1 MTEDEWKQ
9 IYGGRWSQVR
19 ADDEG
24 NRYDNG
30 WNPDSSLTY
39 EEEQKQQQEQQRQAE
54 EKKKKEE
61 EEKKK
66 NDWLGNGLKWLGD
79 TAKGVG
85 AGVQQAAGKLG
96 SAVLDTGETIVG
108 GANQLLSPEDDRDAL
123 KDKVER
129 NKGIHDFFEGGRSW
143 IRDQKDIAGKN
154 IEDTTK
160 AKEAGDKIGQGKADA
175 RDWATAVGD
184 AIDAGS
190 TLTGFINP
198 TRLAVDG
205 TELTGKALAGQ
216 IAKEVAAQGGANA
229 AQGFLQE
236 YGKTGDVDKALQKAG
251 EQAATGAIFQGGLE
265 GLGYG
270 IGKLRGKVGDE
281 VNTKNVD
288 DAVETPT
295 NAKTNEDGLDINSD
309 TKASQVGSGELTD
322 GVTTQPE
329 SRYAGLSTEE
339 LNKAS
344 ALDPQ
349 NKEINAELYRRQSE
363 ELKAQREA
371 ESLNRERNPLDDI
384 NDEVNGPKSPE
395 EIARLNEDL
404 KPGETPKGL
413 TEQEKMAYE
422 SDPQFREQVD
432 KKLAEARSDA
442 LRSTEARKDFENN
455 GLPNDSKTA
464 QEYLDNIDNGKTDG
478 LPDHVFREREGVESI
493 GQILGDEQMPKDVR
507 NAAVQAADLG
517 HEIDV
522 KLENLMN
529 DNTYNQAH
537 AQMDAAYKERLAA
550 VNDMPGPRQEIER
563 QRLDEQYTKD
573 LQELEETRARDL
585 PQVQQLNEMKR
596 RVEERAQEIVGDA
609 NELIRS
615 DPKTFRQ
622 VDETKLAEHRQLAE
636 QNLADA
642 NKYDGKTTYA
652 LQEVSKAQT
661 PEELKIA
668 LERNGETLQ
677 KELANQ
683 LNIKDIEHAKESI
696 SKISDTQMA
705 LARMTSPSVMFDKGG
720 LNTEHAGL
728 FSEVV
733 NGTGRAAVANEEVAK
748 RLGDVQKTLGKDAH
762 NREVLDNLIDYW
774 QGKRQDFNVPGHEA
788 AAKEV
793 RQMLDEVKP
802 WLKEN
807 GHGTIED
814 FYFPHMRENDPKGLA
829 NLFDENQLAK
839 GELGIG
845 SLKSRKKGD
854 EEYSR
859 DVWKVLGTYFDGIN
873 RAKYIEPPLRKIE
886 SVSTQLKL
894 ASTEHKNFEAYA
906 GFLDN
911 YINQIKGKNQS
922 NIEKAFDAQFGHNAF
937 KKSTGA
943 IRAVNA
949 MATLG
954 LSPVTALRQMTQEIA
969 TVANLN
975 PKWAGVGM
983 VNGARMLASKE
994 GRKELKLSG
1003 VLDEGTGLKDLKG
1016 LTQSKAGKAF
1026 DKVSDGLMSMV
1037 STMDNI
1043 MRAQAYAGAKA
1054 KGLKLNGT
1062 KWERWANEAGLT
1074 GQAAQDFVQ
1083 KKAMEYGT
1091 KATVDTQFITSKV
1104 DAPAAFNGP
1113 GMRTLTQLATFDGKQ
1128 AGFLIRMGLKPIKDV
1143 KNGNYRLAA
1152 NDMGKLIAMGAT
1164 AWGVQATLGQFIGM
1178 KETDHIPFYDQAQAW
1193 FNIEGKSDKERKN
1206 EEKNKVRRS
1215 PFVTMLFGDGG
1226 KNPGLVG
1233 ALSKQ
1238 DKGEGLK
1245 EFWDKN
1251 WQLIVPAGT
1260 QAKRTTE
1267 GIKSVEEGV
1276 VKNDKGNTRFIQN
1289 QDQGNALKAAIL
1301 GKYTTE
1307 NGQKWIKEGSFSAL
1321 KDAQQQ
1327 KIESL
1332 ESSKAREQATEY
1344 FQRTNKI
1351 PKRQDAFNE
1360 AKQALQEGN
1369 RNRAQSIISEY
1380 NSRVKG
1386 AYDGF
1391 ELTSEQRKAASQ
1403 REIQLNRVVKSSKQ
1417 KHKQKSGW

>member
-39 EEEQKQQQEQQRQAE
+39 EEEQKQQQEQKRQEE

-85 AGVQQAAGKLG
+85 AGIQQGAGKLA
-96 SAVLDTGETIVG
+96 SAVVDTGEAAALASNQIVNAFDQDTNAKAG
-108 GANQLLSPEDDRDAL
+108 KAIMDSAEGAR
-123 KDKVER
+123 K
-129 NKGIHDFFEGGRSW
+129 W
-143 IRDQKDIAGKN
+143 IRDQKDITGKN

-160 AKEAGDKIGQGKADA
+160 AKEAGDRIGQGKGDA
-175 RDWATAVGD
+175 RDWATITGD
-184 AIDAGS
+184 ALDAAS
-190 TLTGFINP
+190 TATGFINP

-205 TELTGKALAGQ
+205 AELTGKALAGQ

-236 YGKTGDVDKALQKAG
+236 YGKTGDVNKSLQKAG

-270 IGKLRGKVGDE
+270 IGKLRGKGAEDA
-281 VNTKNVD
+281 NLRNAD
-288 DAVETPT
+288 DTVEAPT
-295 NAKTNEDGLDINSD
+295 NAKTSEDGLDINSD
-309 TKASQVGSGELTD
+309 AKAAENASHELTD
-322 GVTTQPE
+322 TIPEQPT
-329 SRYAGLSTEE
+329 SRYASLSTEE

-349 NKEINAELYRRQSE
+349 NKEINAELYRRQAE

-371 ESLNRERNPLDDI
+371 ESLNRERNPLDDMV
-384 NDEVNGPKSPE
+384 DEPKSPE
-395 EIARLNEDL
+395 EIAKLNQDL

-422 SDPQFREQVD
+422 ADPEFRKQVD
-432 KKLAEARSDA
+432 EKLAQ
-442 LRSTEARKDFENN
+442 ARKDFENN
-455 GLPNDSKTA
+455 GLPNDSKGA
-464 QEYLDNIDNGKTDG
+464 EEYLKRLDEGATDL
-478 LPDHVFREREGVESI
+478 LPDNFYKVRHDVESI
-493 GQILGDEQMPKDVR
+493 GQILGDEQMPKEVR
-507 NAAVQAADLG
+507 NAAVQAADMG
-517 HEIDV
+517 REIDA

-585 PQVQQLNEMKR
+585 PQVQELNAMKQ
-596 RVEERAQEIVGDA
+596 RVDERAQEIVADT
-609 NELIRS
+609 NELIHS

-622 VDETKLAEHRQLAE
+622 VDEAKLAEHRQLAE
-636 QNLADA
+636 QNLAEA
-642 NKYDGKTTYA
+642 KKYDGKTTYA
-652 LQEVSKAQT
+652 LQEVSKAQN

-668 LERNGETLQ
+668 LERNGETLE
-677 KELANQ
+677 KELANT
-683 LNIKDIEHAKESI
+683 LNVKDIEHAKESI

-705 LARMTSPSVMFDKGG
+705 LARVTSPSVLFDKGG
-720 LNTEHAGL
+720 LNTESAGL
-728 FSEVV
+728 FSELV
-733 NGTGRAAVANEEVAK
+733 NGAGRAAVEGEEIAK
-748 RLGDVQKTLGKDAH
+748 RLGNIKKALGSDGKKP
-762 NREVLDNLIDYW
+762 EVLDNIVDYLE
-774 QGKRQDFNVPGHEA
+774 GKVEHLNVPGHEQ
-788 AAKEV
+788 AAKEI
-793 RQMLDEVKP
+793 RGMLDEVKP

-807 GHGTIED
+807 GYGTVSE
-814 FYFPHMRENDPKGLA
+814 FYFPHMRDNDPKGLA

-845 SLKSRKKGD
+845 SLKSRKKGG
-854 EEYSR
+854 EEYSK
-859 DVWKVLGTYFDGIN
+859 DVWNVLSTYFDGIN
-873 RAKYIEPPLRKIE
+873 RAKNIEPSLRKIE

-894 ASTEHKNFEAYA
+894 ASAEHKNFEAYA

-922 NIEKAFDAQFGHNAF
+922 NIEKAFDSQFGHNAF

-954 LSPVTALRQMTQEIA
+954 LSPLTALRQMTQEIA
-969 TVANLN
+969 TVGNLN

-1054 KGLKLNGT
+1054 KGLKLNGA

-1178 KETDHIPFYDQAQAW
+1178 KETDHIPFYDQIQAW
-1193 FNIEGKSDKERKN
+1193 TNIEGKDEKGFERDQ
-1206 EEKNKVRRS
+1206 KNKFRRS
-1215 PFVTMLFGDGG
+1215 PAMTLLFGDGN
-1226 KNPGLVG
+1226 KNPGLIG
-1233 ALSKQ
+1233 ALAKK
-1238 DKGEGLK
+1238 DKGEGVK

-1276 VKNDKGNTRFIQN
+1276 VKNDKGNTRFVQN

-1307 NGQKWIKEGSFSAL
+1307 NGQKWLKEGSFSAV
-1321 KDAQQQ
+1321 KESQQQ

-1332 ESSKAREQATEY
+1332 DSSKAREQATEY

-1351 PKRQDAFNE
+1351 PSRKQAYDN

-1369 RNRAQSIISEY
+1369 RNRAQSIINEY
-1380 NSRVKG
+1380 NSKVKG

-1391 ELTSEQRKAASQ
+1391 ELTSEQRKATAQ

>member
-19 ADDEG
+19 ADEEG

-39 EEEQKQQQEQQRQAE
+39 EEEQKQQQEQKRQEE

-85 AGVQQAAGKLG
+85 AGIQQGAGKLA
-96 SAVLDTGETIVG
+96 SAVVDTGE
-108 GANQLLSPEDDRDAL
+108 AAALASNQLVNAFDQDTNAKAGKAIMDSA
-123 KDKVER
+123 
-129 NKGIHDFFEGGRSW
+129 EGARKW
-143 IRDQKDIAGKN
+143 IRDQKDITGKN

-160 AKEAGDKIGQGKADA
+160 AKEAGDRIGQGKGDA
-175 RDWATAVGD
+175 RDWATITGD
-184 AIDAGS
+184 ALDAAS
-190 TLTGFINP
+190 TATGFLNP
-198 TRLAVDG
+198 TRMAVDG
-205 TELTGKALAGQ
+205 AELTGKALAGQ

-236 YGKTGDVDKALQKAG
+236 YGKTGDINKAWQKAG
-251 EQAATGAIFQGGLE
+251 EQAATGAIFQGSLE

-270 IGKLRGKVGDE
+270 IGKLRGKGIDDA
-281 VNTKNVD
+281 NLRNAD
-288 DAVETPT
+288 DAVEAPT
-295 NAKTNEDGLDINSD
+295 SAKTSEDGLDINSD
-309 TKASQVGSGELTD
+309 TKAAENASHELTSD
-322 GVTTQPE
+322 VSTQPT
-329 SRYAGLSTEE
+329 SKYAELSNEE

-432 KKLAEARSDA
+432 AKLA
-442 LRSTEARKDFENN
+442 EARKDFENN
-455 GLPNDSKTA
+455 GLPNDSKGA
-464 QEYLDNIDNGKTDG
+464 EEYLKRLDEGATDI
-478 LPDHVFREREGVESI
+478 LPDTFYKVRHDNVESI
-493 GQILGDEQMPKDVR
+493 GQILGDEQMPKEVR

-522 KLENLMN
+522 KLESLMN

-585 PQVQQLNEMKR
+585 PQVQQLNEMKQ

-615 DPKTFRQ
+615 DPKTFREIDQ
-622 VDETKLAEHRQLAE
+622 DKLAEHRQLAE

-652 LQEVSKAQT
+652 LQEVSKAQN

-677 KELANQ
+677 KELANT
-683 LNIKDIEHAKESI
+683 LNVKDIEHAKESI

-705 LARMTSPSVMFDKGG
+705 LARITSPSVLFDKGG
-720 LNTEHAGL
+720 LNTESAGL
-728 FSEVV
+728 FSELV
-733 NGTGRAAVANEEVAK
+733 NGTGRAAVEGEQIANRLSGIQKALGSDAKKPEVMDNIVDYLEGK
-748 RLGDVQKTLGKDAH
+748 VETL
-762 NREVLDNLIDYW
+762 
-774 QGKRQDFNVPGHEA
+774 NVPGHEA
-788 AAKEV
+788 AAKEI
-793 RQMLDEVKP
+793 RTMLDEVKP

-807 GHGTIED
+807 GYGTIND
-814 FYFPHMRENDPKGLA
+814 FYFPRMRENDPKGLA

-845 SLKSRKKGD
+845 SLKSRKKGG
-854 EEYSR
+854 EEYSK
-859 DVWKVLGTYFDGIN
+859 DVWKVLGDYFNGIN
-873 RAKYIEPPLRKIE
+873 QAKNIEPSLRKIE

-894 ASTEHKNFEAYA
+894 ASAEHKNFEAYA

-922 NIEKAFDAQFGHNAF
+922 SIEKAFDAQFGHNAF

-954 LSPVTALRQMTQEIA
+954 LSPLTALRQMTQEIA
-969 TVANLN
+969 TVGNLN

-1054 KGLKLNGT
+1054 KGLKLNSA

-1143 KNGNYRLAA
+1143 KAGNYRLAA

-1178 KETDHIPFYDQAQAW
+1178 KETDHIPFYDQIQAW
-1193 FNIEGKSDKERKN
+1193 TNIEGKDEKGFERDQ
-1206 EEKNKVRRS
+1206 KNKFRRS
-1215 PFVTMLFGDGG
+1215 PAMTLLFGDGN
-1226 KNPGLVG
+1226 KNPGLLG
-1233 ALSKQ
+1233 ALAKK
-1238 DKGEGLK
+1238 DKGEGMK
-1245 EFWDKN
+1245 EFWEKN

-1276 VKNDKGNTRFIQN
+1276 VKNDKGNTRFTQN

-1307 NGQKWIKEGSFSAL
+1307 NGQKWLKEGSFSAV
-1321 KDAQQQ
+1321 KESQQS

-1332 ESSKAREQATEY
+1332 ESSKEREQATEY
-1344 FQRTNKI
+1344 FKRTNSI
-1351 PKRQDAFNE
+1351 PSRKQAYDN

-1380 NSRVKG
+1380 NSKVKG

-1391 ELTSEQRKAASQ
+1391 ELTGEQRKAAAQ

>member
-9 IYGGRWSQVR
+9 IYGGRWSAPR
-19 ADDEG
+19 KDEEG
-24 NRYDNG
+24 SYTDNG

-39 EEEQKQQQEQQRQAE
+39 EEEQKQQQEQKRQEE

-85 AGVQQAAGKLG
+85 AGIQQGAGKLA
-96 SAVLDTGETIVG
+96 SAVVDTGE
-108 GANQLLSPEDDRDAL
+108 AAALASNQLVNAFDQDTNAKAGKAIMDSAENAR
-123 KDKVER
+123 K
-129 NKGIHDFFEGGRSW
+129 W
-143 IRDQKDIAGKN
+143 IRDQKDITGKN

-160 AKEAGDKIGQGKADA
+160 AKEAGDRIGQGKGDA
-175 RDWATAVGD
+175 RDWATITGD
-184 AIDAGS
+184 ALDAAS
-190 TLTGFINP
+190 TATGFLNP

-205 TELTGKALAGQ
+205 AELTGKALAGQ

-236 YGKTGDVDKALQKAG
+236 YGKTGDINKAWQKAG

-270 IGKLRGKVGDE
+270 IGKLRGKGAEDANLRSE
-281 VNTKNVD
+281 S
-288 DAVETPT
+288 DAVEAPT
-295 NAKTNEDGLDINSD
+295 NAKTSEDGLDINSD
-309 TKASQVGSGELTD
+309 AKAAENASHELTSD
-322 GVTTQPE
+322 VPVQPE
-329 SRYAGLSTEE
+329 SRYAGLGNEE

-371 ESLNRERNPLDDI
+371 ESLSRERNPLDDM
-384 NDEVNGPKSPE
+384 VNEPKSPE
-395 EIARLNEDL
+395 EIAKLNQDL

-422 SDPQFREQVD
+422 ADPEFRKQVD
-432 KKLAEARSDA
+432 EKLAQ
-442 LRSTEARKDFENN
+442 ARKDFENN

-493 GQILGDEQMPKDVR
+493 GQILGDEQMPKEVR
-507 NAAVQAADLG
+507 NAAVQAADMG
-517 HEIDV
+517 REIDA

-529 DNTYNQAH
+529 DNTYNRAH

-585 PQVQQLNEMKR
+585 PQVQELNAMKQ
-596 RVEERAQEIVGDA
+596 RVDERAQEIVADT
-609 NELIRS
+609 NELIHS

-622 VDETKLAEHRQLAE
+622 VDEAKLAEHRQLAE
-636 QNLADA
+636 QNLAEA
-642 NKYDGKTTYA
+642 KKYDGKTTYA
-652 LQEVSKAQT
+652 LQEVSKAQN
-661 PEELKIA
+661 PDELKIA
-668 LERNGETLQ
+668 LERNGETLE
-677 KELANQ
+677 KELANT
-683 LNIKDIEHAKESI
+683 LNVKDIEHAKESI

-705 LARMTSPSVMFDKGG
+705 LARVTSPSVLFDKGG
-720 LNTEHAGL
+720 LNTESAGL
-728 FSEVV
+728 FSELV
-733 NGTGRAAVANEEVAK
+733 NGTGKAAVEGEEIAK
-748 RLGDVQKTLGKDAH
+748 RLGDIKKALGSDGKKP
-762 NREVLDNLIDYW
+762 EVLDNIVDYLE
-774 QGKRQDFNVPGHEA
+774 GKVEHLNVPGHEQ
-788 AAKEV
+788 AAKEI
-793 RQMLDEVKP
+793 RGMLDEVKP

-807 GHGTIED
+807 GYGTVSE
-814 FYFPHMRENDPKGLA
+814 FYFPHMRDNDPKGLA

-845 SLKSRKKGD
+845 SLKSRKKGG
-854 EEYSR
+854 EEYSK
-859 DVWKVLGTYFDGIN
+859 DVWNVLSTYFDGIN
-873 RAKYIEPPLRKIE
+873 RAKNIEPSLRKIE

-894 ASTEHKNFEAYA
+894 ASAEHKNFEAYA

-922 NIEKAFDAQFGHNAF
+922 NIEKAFDSQFGHNAF

-954 LSPVTALRQMTQEIA
+954 LSPLTALRQMTQEIA
-969 TVANLN
+969 TVGNLN

-1054 KGLKLNGT
+1054 KGLKLNGA

-1152 NDMGKLIAMGAT
+1152 NDMGKLVAMGAT

-1178 KETDHIPFYDQAQAW
+1178 KETDHIPFYDQIQAW
-1193 FNIEGKSDKERKN
+1193 TNIEGKDEKGFERDQ
-1206 EEKNKVRRS
+1206 KNKFRRS
-1215 PFVTMLFGDGG
+1215 PAMTLLFGDGA
-1226 KNPGLVG
+1226 KNPGLLG
-1233 ALSKQ
+1233 ALAKK
-1238 DKGEGLK
+1238 DKGEGVK

-1276 VKNDKGNTRFIQN
+1276 VKNDKGNTRFVQN

-1307 NGQKWIKEGSFSAL
+1307 NGQKWLKEGSFSAV
-1321 KDAQQQ
+1321 KESQQQ

-1332 ESSKAREQATEY
+1332 DSSKAREQATEY

-1351 PKRQDAFNE
+1351 PSRKEAYDN

-1369 RNRAQSIISEY
+1369 RNRAQSIINEY
-1380 NSRVKG
+1380 NSKVKG

-1391 ELTSEQRKAASQ
+1391 ELTSEQRKAAAQ

>member
-39 EEEQKQQQEQQRQAE
+39 EEEQKQQQEQKRQEE

-85 AGVQQAAGKLG
+85 AGIQQGAGKLA
-96 SAVLDTGETIVG
+96 SAVVDTGEAAALASNQIVNAFDQDTNAKAG
-108 GANQLLSPEDDRDAL
+108 KAIMDSAENAR
-123 KDKVER
+123 K
-129 NKGIHDFFEGGRSW
+129 W
-143 IRDQKDIAGKN
+143 IRDQKDITGKN

-160 AKEAGDKIGQGKADA
+160 AKEAGDRIGQGKGDA
-175 RDWATAVGD
+175 RDWATITGD
-184 AIDAGS
+184 ALDAAS
-190 TLTGFINP
+190 TATGFLNP

-205 TELTGKALAGQ
+205 AELTGKALAGQ

-236 YGKTGDVDKALQKAG
+236 YGKTGDVNKAWQKAG
-251 EQAATGAIFQGGLE
+251 EQAATGAIFQGSLE

-270 IGKLRGKVGDE
+270 IGKLRGKGVEDA
-281 VNTKNVD
+281 NLRNVD
-288 DAVETPT
+288 DTVEAPT
-295 NAKTNEDGLDINSD
+295 SAKTSEDGLDINSD
-309 TKASQVGSGELTD
+309 TKTAQTGSHELTEAS
-322 GVTTQPE
+322 TAQPE
-329 SRYAGLSTEE
+329 SRYAGLSNEE

-395 EIARLNEDL
+395 EIARLNQDL
-404 KPGETPKGL
+404 RPGETPKGL

-432 KKLAEARSDA
+432 KKLAEAR
-442 LRSTEARKDFENN
+442 KDFENN

-464 QEYLDNIDNGKTDG
+464 QEYLDNIDSGKTDG
-478 LPDHVFREREGVESI
+478 LPDHVFKEREGVESI
-493 GQILGDEQMPKDVR
+493 GQILGDDQMPKEVR
-507 NAAVQAADLG
+507 NAAVQAADMG
-517 HEIDV
+517 REIDA

-550 VNDMPGPRQEIER
+550 VNEMPGPRQEIER

-585 PQVQQLNEMKR
+585 PQVQELNAMKQ
-596 RVEERAQEIVGDA
+596 RVDERAQEIVADT
-609 NELIRS
+609 NELIHS

-622 VDETKLAEHRQLAE
+622 VDEAKLAEHRQLAE
-636 QNLADA
+636 QNLAEA
-642 NKYDGKTTYA
+642 KKYDGKTTYA
-652 LQEVSKAQT
+652 LQEVSKAQN
-661 PEELKIA
+661 PDELKIA
-668 LERNGETLQ
+668 LERNGETLE

-683 LNIKDIEHAKESI
+683 LGVDDFENIKKNVSQ
-696 SKISDTQMA
+696 ISDTQMA
-705 LARMTSPSVMFDKGG
+705 LARVTSPSVLFDKGG
-720 LNTEHAGL
+720 LNTESAGL
-728 FSEVV
+728 FSELV
-733 NGTGRAAVANEEVAK
+733 NGTGRAAVEGEETAK
-748 RLGDVQKTLGKDAH
+748 RLSGIQRALGSDAKKPEVMDNIVDYLEGKVETL
-762 NREVLDNLIDYW
+762 
-774 QGKRQDFNVPGHEA
+774 NVPGHEK
-788 AAKEV
+788 AAKEI
-793 RQMLDEVKP
+793 RGMLDEVKP

-807 GHGTIED
+807 GYGTVSE
-814 FYFPHMRENDPKGLA
+814 FYFPHMRDNDPKGLA

-845 SLKSRKKGD
+845 SLKSRKKGG
-854 EEYSR
+854 EEYSK
-859 DVWKVLGTYFDGIN
+859 DVWKVLGDYFNGIN
-873 RAKYIEPPLRKIE
+873 QAKNIEPSLRKIE

-894 ASTEHKNFEAYA
+894 ASAEHKNFEAYA

-954 LSPVTALRQMTQEIA
+954 LSPLTALRQMTQEIA
-969 TVANLN
+969 TVGNLN

-1054 KGLKLNGT
+1054 KGLKLNGA

-1152 NDMGKLIAMGAT
+1152 NDMGKLVAMGAT

-1178 KETDHIPFYDQAQAW
+1178 KETDHIPFYDQIQAW
-1193 FNIEGKSDKERKN
+1193 TNIEGKDEKGFERDQ
-1206 EEKNKVRRS
+1206 KNKFRRS
-1215 PFVTMLFGDGG
+1215 PAMTLLFGDGA
-1226 KNPGLVG
+1226 KNPGLLG
-1233 ALSKQ
+1233 ALAKK
-1238 DKGEGLK
+1238 DKGEGVK

-1276 VKNDKGNTRFIQN
+1276 VKNDKGNTRFTQN

-1307 NGQKWIKEGSFSAL
+1307 NGQKWLKEGSFSAV
-1321 KDAQQQ
+1321 KESQQQ

-1332 ESSKAREQATEY
+1332 GSSKAREQATEY

-1351 PKRQDAFNE
+1351 PSRKEAYDN

-1369 RNRAQSIISEY
+1369 RNRAQSIINEY
-1380 NSRVKG
+1380 NSKVKG

-1391 ELTSEQRKAASQ
+1391 ELTSEQRKAAAQ

>member
-19 ADDEG
+19 ADEEG

-39 EEEQKQQQEQQRQAE
+39 EEEQKQQQEQKRQEE

-85 AGVQQAAGKLG
+85 AGIQQGAGKLA
-96 SAVLDTGETIVG
+96 SAVVDTGEAAALASNQIVNAFDQDTNAKAG
-108 GANQLLSPEDDRDAL
+108 KAIMDSAEGAR
-123 KDKVER
+123 K
-129 NKGIHDFFEGGRSW
+129 W
-143 IRDQKDIAGKN
+143 IRDQKDITGKN

-160 AKEAGDKIGQGKADA
+160 AKEAGDRIGQGKGDA
-175 RDWATAVGD
+175 RDWATITGD
-184 AIDAGS
+184 ALDAAS
-190 TLTGFINP
+190 TATGFLNP

-205 TELTGKALAGQ
+205 AELTGKALAGQ
-216 IAKEVAAQGGANA
+216 VAKEVAAQGGANA

-236 YGKTGDVDKALQKAG
+236 YGKTGDINKAWQKAG

-270 IGKLRGKVGDE
+270 IGKLRGK
-281 VNTKNVD
+281 NVEDANLRNAD
-288 DAVETPT
+288 DAVEGPT
-295 NAKTNEDGLDINSD
+295 NAKTGEDGLDINSD
-309 TKASQVGSGELTD
+309 AKAAETGSRELTE
-322 GVTTQPE
+322 GASTQPE
-329 SRYAGLSTEE
+329 SRYAGLGNEE

-371 ESLNRERNPLDDI
+371 ESLNRERNPLDGMV
-384 NDEVNGPKSPE
+384 DEPKSPE
-395 EIARLNEDL
+395 EIAKLNQDL

-422 SDPQFREQVD
+422 ADPEFRKQVD
-432 KKLAEARSDA
+432 EKLAEAK
-442 LRSTEARKDFENN
+442 KDFENN
-455 GLPNDSKTA
+455 GLPNDSKNA
-464 QEYLDNIDNGKTDG
+464 QEYLDNIDSGKTDG

-507 NAAVQAADLG
+507 NAAVQAADMG
-517 HEIDV
+517 REIDA

-550 VNDMPGPRQEIER
+550 VNEMPGPRQEIER
-563 QRLDEQYTKD
+563 QRLDEQYTRD

-585 PQVQQLNEMKR
+585 PQVQELNAMKQ
-596 RVEERAQEIVGDA
+596 RVDERAQEIVADT
-609 NELIRS
+609 NELIHS
-615 DPKTFRQ
+615 DPKAFRQ

-636 QNLADA
+636 QNLAEA
-642 NKYDGKTTYA
+642 KKYDGKTTYA
-652 LQEVSKAQT
+652 LQEVSKAQN

-668 LERNGETLQ
+668 LERNGETLK

-683 LNIKDIEHAKESI
+683 LDVKDIEHAKESI

-705 LARMTSPSVMFDKGG
+705 LARVTSPSVLFDKGG
-720 LNTEHAGL
+720 LNTESAGL
-728 FSEVV
+728 FSELV
-733 NGTGRAAVANEEVAK
+733 NGTGRAAVEGEEIAK
-748 RLGDVQKTLGKDAH
+748 RLGDIKKALGSDGKKP
-762 NREVLDNLIDYW
+762 EVLDNIVDYLE
-774 QGKRQDFNVPGHEA
+774 GKVEHLNVPGHEK
-788 AAKEV
+788 AAKEI
-793 RQMLDEVKP
+793 RGILDEVKP

-807 GHGTIED
+807 GYGTVSE

-845 SLKSRKKGD
+845 SLKSRKKGG
-854 EEYSR
+854 EEYSK
-859 DVWKVLGTYFDGIN
+859 DVWNVLSTYFDGIN
-873 RAKYIEPPLRKIE
+873 RAKNIEPSLRKIE

-894 ASTEHKNFEAYA
+894 ASAEHKNFEAYA

-922 NIEKAFDAQFGHNAF
+922 NIEKAFDSQFGHNAF

-954 LSPVTALRQMTQEIA
+954 LSPLTALRQMTQEIA
-969 TVANLN
+969 TVGNLN

-1016 LTQSKAGKAF
+1016 LTQSRAGKAF

-1043 MRAQAYAGAKA
+1043 MRTQAYAGAKA
-1054 KGLKLNGT
+1054 KGLKLNGA

-1178 KETDHIPFYDQAQAW
+1178 KEADHIPFYDQAQAW
-1193 FNIEGKSDKERKN
+1193 FNIEGKSDKDRKN
-1206 EEKNKVRRS
+1206 EEKNRVRRS

-1307 NGQKWIKEGSFSAL
+1307 NGQKWLKEGSFSAV
-1321 KDAQQQ
+1321 KESQQQ

-1351 PKRQDAFNE
+1351 PSRKEAYDN

-1369 RNRAQSIISEY
+1369 RNRAQSIINEY
-1380 NSRVKG
+1380 NSKVKG

-1391 ELTSEQRKAASQ
+1391 ELTSEQQKAAAQ

>member
-19 ADDEG
+19 ADEEG

-39 EEEQKQQQEQQRQAE
+39 EEEQKQQQEQRRQEE

-85 AGVQQAAGKLG
+85 AGIQQGAGKLA
-96 SAVLDTGETIVG
+96 SAVVDTGE
-108 GANQLLSPEDDRDAL
+108 AAALASNQLVNAFDQDTNAKAGKAIMDTA
-123 KDKVER
+123 
-129 NKGIHDFFEGGRSW
+129 EGARKW
-143 IRDQKDIAGKN
+143 IRDQKDITGKN

-160 AKEAGDKIGQGKADA
+160 AKEAGDRIGQGKGDA
-175 RDWATAVGD
+175 RDWATITGD
-184 AIDAGS
+184 ALDAAS
-190 TLTGFINP
+190 TATGFLNP

-205 TELTGKALAGQ
+205 AELTGKALAGQ

-251 EQAATGAIFQGGLE
+251 EQAATGAIFQGSLE

-270 IGKLRGKVGDE
+270 IGKLRGKGAEDANLRSE
-281 VNTKNVD
+281 S
-288 DAVETPT
+288 DAVEAPT
-295 NAKTNEDGLDINSD
+295 SAKTSEDGLDINSD
-309 TKASQVGSGELTD
+309 AKAAQTGSHELTEAS
-322 GVTTQPE
+322 TMQPE
-329 SRYAGLSTEE
+329 SRYAGLSNEE

-395 EIARLNEDL
+395 EIAKLNQDL

-422 SDPQFREQVD
+422 ADPEFRKQVD
-432 KKLAEARSDA
+432 EKLAQ
-442 LRSTEARKDFENN
+442 ARKDFENN
-455 GLPNDSKTA
+455 GLPNDSKGA
-464 QEYLDNIDNGKTDG
+464 EEYLKRLDEGATDI
-478 LPDHVFREREGVESI
+478 LPDTFYKARHDVESI
-493 GQILGDEQMPKDVR
+493 GQILGDEQMPKEVR
-507 NAAVQAADLG
+507 NAAVQAADMG
-517 HEIDV
+517 REIDA

-585 PQVQQLNEMKR
+585 PQVQELNAMKQQ
-596 RVEERAQEIVGDA
+596 VDERAQEIVADT
-609 NELIRS
+609 NELIHS

-622 VDETKLAEHRQLAE
+622 VDEAKLAEHRQLAE
-636 QNLADA
+636 QNLAEA

-652 LQEVSKAQT
+652 LQEVSKAQN

-668 LERNGETLQ
+668 LERNGETLE
-677 KELANQ
+677 KELANA
-683 LNIKDIEHAKESI
+683 LDVKDFEHAKESI

-705 LARMTSPSVMFDKGG
+705 LARVTSPSVLFDKGG
-720 LNTEHAGL
+720 LNTESAGL
-728 FSEVV
+728 FSELV
-733 NGTGRAAVANEEVAK
+733 NGTGKAAVEGEEIAK
-748 RLGDVQKTLGKDAH
+748 RLGDIKKALGSDGKKP
-762 NREVLDNLIDYW
+762 EVLDNIVDYLE
-774 QGKRQDFNVPGHEA
+774 GKVEHLNVPGHEK
-788 AAKEV
+788 AAKEI
-793 RQMLDEVKP
+793 RGMLDEVKP

-807 GHGTIED
+807 GYGTVSE
-814 FYFPHMRENDPKGLA
+814 FYFPHMRDNDPKGLA

-845 SLKSRKKGD
+845 SLKSRKKGG
-854 EEYSR
+854 EEYSK
-859 DVWKVLGTYFDGIN
+859 DVWNVLSTYFDGIN
-873 RAKYIEPPLRKIE
+873 RAKNIEPSLRKIE

-894 ASTEHKNFEAYA
+894 ASAEHKNFEAYA

-954 LSPVTALRQMTQEIA
+954 LSPLTALRQMTQEIA
-969 TVANLN
+969 TVGNLN

-1054 KGLKLNGT
+1054 KGLKLNGA

-1152 NDMGKLIAMGAT
+1152 NDMGKLVAMGAT

-1178 KETDHIPFYDQAQAW
+1178 KETDHIPFYDQIQAW
-1193 FNIEGKSDKERKN
+1193 TNIEGKDEKGFERDQ
-1206 EEKNKVRRS
+1206 KNKFRRS
-1215 PFVTMLFGDGG
+1215 PAMTLLFGDGN
-1226 KNPGLVG
+1226 KNPGLLG
-1233 ALSKQ
+1233 ALAKK
-1238 DKGEGLK
+1238 DKGEGVK

-1276 VKNDKGNTRFIQN
+1276 VKNDKGNTRFVQN

-1307 NGQKWIKEGSFSAL
+1307 NGQKWLKEGSFSAV
-1321 KDAQQQ
+1321 KESQQQ

-1351 PKRQDAFNE
+1351 PSRKEAYDN

-1380 NSRVKG
+1380 NSKVKG

-1391 ELTSEQRKAASQ
+1391 ELTSEQRKAAAQ

>member
-39 EEEQKQQQEQQRQAE
+39 EEEQKQQQEQKRQEE

-85 AGVQQAAGKLG
+85 AGVQQGIGKAGSAIIDTAEAAALASNQVVNAFDQDTNAKAGKAIMD
-96 SAVLDTGETIVG
+96 SAE
-108 GANQLLSPEDDRDAL
+108 GAR
-123 KDKVER
+123 K
-129 NKGIHDFFEGGRSW
+129 W
-143 IRDQKDIAGKN
+143 IRDQKDITGKN

-160 AKEAGDKIGQGKADA
+160 AKEAGDRIGQGKGDA
-175 RDWATAVGD
+175 RDWATITGD

-205 TELTGKALAGQ
+205 AELTGKALAGQ

-236 YGKTGDVDKALQKAG
+236 YGKTGDVNKAWQKAG
-251 EQAATGAIFQGGLE
+251 EQAATGAIFQGSLE

-270 IGKLRGKVGDE
+270 IGKLRGKGAEDA
-281 VNTKNVD
+281 NLRSD
-288 DAVETPT
+288 SDAVEAPT
-295 NAKTNEDGLDINSD
+295 NAKASEDGLDINSD
-309 TKASQVGSGELTD
+309 TKAAETGSHELTEAST
-322 GVTTQPE
+322 VQPD
-329 SRYAGLSTEE
+329 SRYAELSNEE

-349 NKEINAELYRRQSE
+349 NKEINAELYRRQTE

-371 ESLNRERNPLDDI
+371 ESLNRERTPLDDM
-384 NDEVNGPKSPE
+384 VNEPKSPE
-395 EIARLNEDL
+395 EIAKLNEDL

-413 TEQEKMAYE
+413 TEQERMAYE
-422 SDPQFREQVD
+422 ADPEFRKQVD
-432 KKLAEARSDA
+432 EKLAQ
-442 LRSTEARKDFENN
+442 ARKDFENN
-455 GLPNDSKTA
+455 GLPNDGKTA

-517 HEIDV
+517 REIDV

-585 PQVQQLNEMKR
+585 PQVQELNAMKQ
-596 RVEERAQEIVGDA
+596 RVDERAQEIVADA
-609 NELIRS
+609 NELIHS

-622 VDETKLAEHRQLAE
+622 VDEAKLAEHRQLAE
-636 QNLADA
+636 QNLAEA
-642 NKYDGKTTYA
+642 KKYDGKTTYA
-652 LQEVSKAQT
+652 LQEVSKAQN

-668 LERNGETLQ
+668 LERNGETLE
-677 KELANQ
+677 KELANT
-683 LNIKDIEHAKESI
+683 LNVKDIEHAKESI

-705 LARMTSPSVMFDKGG
+705 LARVTSPSVLFDKGG
-720 LNTEHAGL
+720 LNTESAGL
-728 FSEVV
+728 FSELV
-733 NGTGRAAVANEEVAK
+733 NGTGRAAVEGEEIAK
-748 RLGDVQKTLGKDAH
+748 RLGDIKKALGSDGKKP
-762 NREVLDNLIDYW
+762 EVLDNIVDYLE
-774 QGKRQDFNVPGHEA
+774 GKVEHLNVPGHEQ
-788 AAKEV
+788 AAKEI
-793 RQMLDEVKP
+793 RGMLDEVKP

-807 GHGTIED
+807 GYGTVSE
-814 FYFPHMRENDPKGLA
+814 FYFPHMRDNDPKGLA

-845 SLKSRKKGD
+845 SLKSRKKGG
-854 EEYSR
+854 EEYSK
-859 DVWKVLGTYFDGIN
+859 DVWNVLSTYFDGIN
-873 RAKYIEPPLRKIE
+873 RAKNIEPSLRKIE

-894 ASTEHKNFEAYA
+894 ASAEHKNFEAYA

-922 NIEKAFDAQFGHNAF
+922 NIEKAFDSQFGHNAF

-954 LSPVTALRQMTQEIA
+954 LSPLTALRQMTQEIA
-969 TVANLN
+969 TVGNLN

-1054 KGLKLNGT
+1054 KGLKLNGA

-1128 AGFLIRMGLKPIKDV
+1128 AGFLIRMGLKPFKDA
-1143 KNGNYRLAA
+1143 KNGEWKLAA
-1152 NDMGKLIAMGAT
+1152 NDMGKLVAMGAT

-1178 KETDHIPFYDQAQAW
+1178 KETDHIPFYDQIQAW
-1193 FNIEGKSDKERKN
+1193 TNIEGKDEKGFERDQ
-1206 EEKNKVRRS
+1206 KNKFRRS
-1215 PFVTMLFGDGG
+1215 PAMTLLFGDGA
-1226 KNPGLVG
+1226 KNPGLLG
-1233 ALSKQ
+1233 ALAKK
-1238 DKGEGLK
+1238 DKGEGVK

-1307 NGQKWIKEGSFSAL
+1307 NGQKWLNEGSFSAV
-1321 KDAQQQ
+1321 KESQQQ

-1332 ESSKAREQATEY
+1332 GSSKAREQATEY

-1351 PKRQDAFNE
+1351 PSRKEAYDN

-1380 NSRVKG
+1380 NSKVKG

-1391 ELTSEQRKAASQ
+1391 ELTSEQRKAAAQ

>member
-9 IYGGRWSQVR
+9 VYGNRWSAVK

-24 NRYDNG
+24 NKYDNG

-39 EEEQKQQQEQQRQAE
+39 EEEQKQQQEQKRQEE

-85 AGVQQAAGKLG
+85 AGVQQAAGKAA
-96 SAVLDTGETIVG
+96 SAVVDTGEALALASNQVVNAFDQDTNAKAGKAIMDSAE
-108 GANQLLSPEDDRDAL
+108 GAR
-123 KDKVER
+123 K
-129 NKGIHDFFEGGRSW
+129 W
-143 IRDQKDIAGKN
+143 IRDQKDITGKN

-190 TLTGFINP
+190 TLTGFLNP

-216 IAKEVAAQGGANA
+216 IAKEAAAQGGANA

-270 IGKLRGKVGDE
+270 IGKLRGKVGDD
-281 VNTKNVD
+281 VNAKNVD
-288 DAVETPT
+288 DAVEAPT
-295 NAKTNEDGLDINSD
+295 SAKTSEDGLNINSD
-309 TKASQVGSGELTD
+309 AKAPQAGSQEPTSDVS
-322 GVTTQPE
+322 VHPE
-329 SRYAGLSTEE
+329 SRYAGLSNEE

-422 SDPQFREQVD
+422 LDPKFREQVD
-432 KKLAEARSDA
+432 AKLA
-442 LRSTEARKDFENN
+442 EARKDFENN
-455 GLPNDSKTA
+455 GLPNDSKGA
-464 QEYLDNIDNGKTDG
+464 EEYLRKLDEGATSL
-478 LPDHVFREREGVESI
+478 LPDTFYKVRHDSVDSI
-493 GQILGDEQMPKDVR
+493 GQILGDEQMPKEVR

-585 PQVQQLNEMKR
+585 PQVQQLNEMKQ

-622 VDETKLAEHRQLAE
+622 IDEAKLAEHRQLAE
-636 QNLADA
+636 QNLAEA

-652 LQEVSKAQT
+652 LQEVSKAQN

-668 LERNGETLQ
+668 LGRNGETLQ
-677 KELANQ
+677 KELANA
-683 LNIKDIEHAKESI
+683 LNVKDIEHAKESI

-705 LARMTSPSVMFDKGG
+705 LARITSPSVLFDKGG
-720 LNTEHAGL
+720 LNTESAGL
-728 FSEVV
+728 FSELV
-733 NGTGRAAVANEEVAK
+733 NGTGKAAVEGEQIAN
-748 RLGDVQKTLGKDAH
+748 RLGNIQKALGSDAKKPEVMDNIVDYLEGKVETL
-762 NREVLDNLIDYW
+762 
-774 QGKRQDFNVPGHEA
+774 NVPGHEK
-788 AAKEV
+788 AAKEI
-793 RQMLDEVKP
+793 RGMLDEVKP

-807 GHGTIED
+807 GYGTIND

-839 GELGIG
+839 GEIGIG
-845 SLKSRKKGD
+845 SLKSRKKGG
-854 EEYSR
+854 EEYSK
-859 DVWKVLGTYFDGIN
+859 DVWKVLGDYFNGIN
-873 RAKYIEPPLRKIE
+873 QAKNIEPSLRKIE

-894 ASTEHKNFEAYA
+894 ASAEHKNFEAYA

-954 LSPVTALRQMTQEIA
+954 LSPLTALRQMTQEIA
-969 TVANLN
+969 TVGNLN
-975 PKWAGVGM
+975 PKWAGVGI

-1054 KGLKLNGT
+1054 KGLKLNGA

-1178 KETDHIPFYDQAQAW
+1178 KETDHIPFYDQIQAW
-1193 FNIEGKSDKERKN
+1193 TNIEGKDEKGFERDQKN
-1206 EEKNKVRRS
+1206 RFRRS
-1215 PFVTMLFGDGG
+1215 PAMTLLFGDGN
-1226 KNPGLVG
+1226 KNQGLVG
-1233 ALSKQ
+1233 ALTAK
-1238 DKGEGLK
+1238 DKGEGVK
-1245 EFWDKN
+1245 QFWEKN

-1276 VKNDKGNTRFIQN
+1276 VKNDKGNTRFTQN

-1307 NGQKWIKEGSFSAL
+1307 NGQKWLKEGSFSAV
-1321 KDAQQQ
+1321 KESQQS

-1332 ESSKAREQATEY
+1332 ESSKEREQATEY
-1344 FQRTNKI
+1344 FKRTNSI
-1351 PKRQDAFNE
+1351 PSRKQAYDN

-1369 RNRAQSIISEY
+1369 RNRAQSIINEY
-1380 NSRVKG
+1380 NSKVKG

-1391 ELTSEQRKAASQ
+1391 ELTSEQRKAAAQ

>member
-9 IYGGRWSQVR
+9 IYGGRWSAPR
-19 ADDEG
+19 KDEEG
-24 NRYDNG
+24 NYTDNG

-39 EEEQKQQQEQQRQAE
+39 EEEQKQQQEQKRQEE

-85 AGVQQAAGKLG
+85 AGIQQGAGKLA
-96 SAVLDTGETIVG
+96 SAVVDTGEAAALASNQIVNAFDQDTNAKAG
-108 GANQLLSPEDDRDAL
+108 KAIMDTAENAR
-123 KDKVER
+123 K
-129 NKGIHDFFEGGRSW
+129 W
-143 IRDQKDIAGKN
+143 IRDQKDITGKN

-160 AKEAGDKIGQGKADA
+160 AKEAGDRIGQGKGDA
-175 RDWATAVGD
+175 RDWATITGD
-184 AIDAGS
+184 ALDAAS
-190 TLTGFINP
+190 TATGFLNP

-205 TELTGKALAGQ
+205 AELTGKALAGQ

-251 EQAATGAIFQGGLE
+251 EQAATGAIFQGSLE

-270 IGKLRGKVGDE
+270 IGKLRGKGVEDANLR
-281 VNTKNVD
+281 NTD
-288 DAVETPT
+288 DAVEAPT
-295 NAKTNEDGLDINSD
+295 NAKTSEDGLDINSD
-309 TKASQVGSGELTD
+309 TKAAENASHELTSD
-322 GVTTQPE
+322 VSVQPE
-329 SRYAGLSTEE
+329 SRYAGLSNEE

-395 EIARLNEDL
+395 EIAKLNQDL

-422 SDPQFREQVD
+422 ADPEFRKQVD
-432 KKLAEARSDA
+432 EKLAQ
-442 LRSTEARKDFENN
+442 ARKDFENN

-493 GQILGDEQMPKDVR
+493 GQILGDEQMPKEVR
-507 NAAVQAADLG
+507 NAAVQAADMG
-517 HEIDV
+517 REIDA
-522 KLENLMN
+522 KLETLMN

-585 PQVQQLNEMKR
+585 PQVQELNAMKQ
-596 RVEERAQEIVGDA
+596 RVDERAQEIVADT
-609 NELIRS
+609 NELIHS

-636 QNLADA
+636 QNLAEA

-652 LQEVSKAQT
+652 LQEVSKAQN
-661 PEELKIA
+661 PDELKIA
-668 LERNGETLQ
+668 LERNGETLK

-683 LNIKDIEHAKESI
+683 LDVKDFEHAKESI

-705 LARMTSPSVMFDKGG
+705 LARVTSPSVLFDKGG
-720 LNTEHAGL
+720 LNTESAGL
-728 FSEVV
+728 FSELV
-733 NGTGRAAVANEEVAK
+733 NGTGRAAVEGEQIANRLSGIQKALGSDAKKPEVMDNIVDYLEGK
-748 RLGDVQKTLGKDAH
+748 VETL
-762 NREVLDNLIDYW
+762 
-774 QGKRQDFNVPGHEA
+774 NVPGHEK
-788 AAKEV
+788 AAKEI
-793 RQMLDEVKP
+793 RTMLDEVKP

-807 GHGTIED
+807 GYGTIND

-829 NLFDENQLAK
+829 NLFDESQLAK

-854 EEYSR
+854 EEYSK
-859 DVWKVLGTYFDGIN
+859 DVWKVLGDYFNGIN
-873 RAKYIEPPLRKIE
+873 QAKNIEPSLRKIE

-894 ASTEHKNFEAYA
+894 AADEHKNFEAYA

-954 LSPVTALRQMTQEIA
+954 LSPLTALRQMTQEIA
-969 TVANLN
+969 TVGNLN

-1054 KGLKLNGT
+1054 KGLKLNGA

-1178 KETDHIPFYDQAQAW
+1178 KETDHIPFYDQIQAW
-1193 FNIEGKSDKERKN
+1193 TNIEGKDEKGFERDQ
-1206 EEKNKVRRS
+1206 KNKFRRS
-1215 PFVTMLFGDGG
+1215 PAMTLLFGDGN
-1226 KNPGLVG
+1226 KNPGLLG
-1233 ALSKQ
+1233 ALAKK
-1238 DKGEGLK
+1238 DKGEGVK

-1276 VKNDKGNTRFIQN
+1276 VKNDKGNTRFVQN

-1307 NGQKWIKEGSFSAL
+1307 NGQKWLKEGSFSAV
-1321 KDAQQQ
+1321 KESQQQ

-1332 ESSKAREQATEY
+1332 ESSKEREQATEY

-1351 PKRQDAFNE
+1351 PSRKEAYDN

-1380 NSRVKG
+1380 NSKVKG

-1391 ELTSEQRKAASQ
+1391 ELTSEQRKATAQ

>member
-39 EEEQKQQQEQQRQAE
+39 EEEQKQQQEQKRQEE

-85 AGVQQAAGKLG
+85 AGIQQGAGKLA
-96 SAVLDTGETIVG
+96 SAVVDTGEAAALASNQIVNAFDQDTNAKAG
-108 GANQLLSPEDDRDAL
+108 KAIMDSAENAR
-123 KDKVER
+123 K
-129 NKGIHDFFEGGRSW
+129 W
-143 IRDQKDIAGKN
+143 IRDQKDITGKN

-160 AKEAGDKIGQGKADA
+160 AKEAGDRIGQGKGDA
-175 RDWATAVGD
+175 RDWATITGD
-184 AIDAGS
+184 ALDAAS
-190 TLTGFINP
+190 TATGFLNP

-205 TELTGKALAGQ
+205 AELTGKALAGQ

-236 YGKTGDVDKALQKAG
+236 YGKTGDINKAWQKAG

-270 IGKLRGKVGDE
+270 IGKLRGKGVEDANLRSE
-281 VNTKNVD
+281 S
-288 DAVETPT
+288 DAVEAPT
-295 NAKTNEDGLDINSD
+295 NTKTSEDGLDINSD
-309 TKASQVGSGELTD
+309 AKAAQNGSQELTD
-322 GVTTQPE
+322 TINTQPE
-329 SRYAGLSTEE
+329 SRYAGLSNEE

-395 EIARLNEDL
+395 EIAKLNQDL

-422 SDPQFREQVD
+422 LDPKFREQVD
-432 KKLAEARSDA
+432 AKL
-442 LRSTEARKDFENN
+442 TEARKDFENN
-455 GLPNDSKTA
+455 GLPNDSKSA
-464 QEYLDNIDNGKTDG
+464 QEYLDNIDSGKTDG
-478 LPDHVFREREGVESI
+478 LPDHVFREREGVDSI

-585 PQVQQLNEMKR
+585 PQVQELNAMKQ
-596 RVEERAQEIVGDA
+596 RVDERAQEIVADT
-609 NELIRS
+609 NELIHS
-615 DPKTFRQ
+615 DQKTFRQ
-622 VDETKLAEHRQLAE
+622 VDEAKLAEHRQLAE
-636 QNLADA
+636 QNLAEA
-642 NKYDGKTTYA
+642 KKYDGKTTYA
-652 LQEVSKAQT
+652 LQEVSKAQN
-661 PEELKIA
+661 PDELKIA
-668 LERNGETLQ
+668 LERNGETLK

-683 LNIKDIEHAKESI
+683 LDVKDFEHAKESI

-705 LARMTSPSVMFDKGG
+705 LARITSPSVLFDKGG
-720 LNTEHAGL
+720 LNTESAGL
-728 FSEVV
+728 FSELV
-733 NGTGRAAVANEEVAK
+733 NGAGRAAVEGEEIAK
-748 RLGDVQKTLGKDAH
+748 RLGDIKKALGSDGKKP
-762 NREVLDNLIDYW
+762 EVLDNIVDYLE
-774 QGKRQDFNVPGHEA
+774 GKVEHLNVPGHEK
-788 AAKEV
+788 AAKEI
-793 RQMLDEVKP
+793 RGMLDEVKP

-807 GHGTIED
+807 GYGTIND
-814 FYFPHMRENDPKGLA
+814 FYFPHMRENNPKGLA
-829 NLFDENQLAK
+829 NLFDENQLAR

-845 SLKSRKKGD
+845 SLKSRKKGS
-854 EEYSR
+854 EEYSK
-859 DVWKVLGTYFDGIN
+859 DVWKVLGDYFNGIN
-873 RAKYIEPPLRKIE
+873 QAKNIEPSLRKIE

-894 ASTEHKNFEAYA
+894 ASAEHKNFEAYA

-922 NIEKAFDAQFGHNAF
+922 NIEKAFDAQFGNNAF

-954 LSPVTALRQMTQEIA
+954 LSPLTALRQMTQEIA
-969 TVANLN
+969 TVGNLN
-975 PKWAGVGM
+975 PKWAGVGI

-1016 LTQSKAGKAF
+1016 LTQGKAGKAF

-1054 KGLKLNGT
+1054 KGLKLNGA

-1178 KETDHIPFYDQAQAW
+1178 KETDHIPFYDQIQAW
-1193 FNIEGKSDKERKN
+1193 TNIEGKDEKGFERDQ
-1206 EEKNKVRRS
+1206 KNKFRRS
-1215 PFVTMLFGDGG
+1215 PAMTLLFGDGA
-1226 KNPGLVG
+1226 KNPGLLG
-1233 ALSKQ
+1233 ALAKK
-1238 DKGEGLK
+1238 DKGEGVK

-1267 GIKSVEEGV
+1267 GLKSVEEGV
-1276 VKNDKGNTRFIQN
+1276 VKNDKGNTRFVQN

-1307 NGQKWIKEGSFSAL
+1307 NGQKWLKEGSFSAV
-1321 KDAQQQ
+1321 KESQQS

-1332 ESSKAREQATEY
+1332 ESSKEREQATEY
-1344 FQRTNKI
+1344 FKRTNSI
-1351 PKRQDAFNE
+1351 PSRKQAYDN

-1380 NSRVKG
+1380 NSKVKG

-1391 ELTSEQRKAASQ
+1391 ELTSEQRKAAAQ

>member
-39 EEEQKQQQEQQRQAE
+39 EEEQKQQQEQKRQEE

-85 AGVQQAAGKLG
+85 AGVQQAAGKAA
-96 SAVLDTGETIVG
+96 SAVVDTGEALALASNQVVNAFDQDTNAKAGKAIMDSAE
-108 GANQLLSPEDDRDAL
+108 GAR
-123 KDKVER
+123 K
-129 NKGIHDFFEGGRSW
+129 W
-143 IRDQKDIAGKN
+143 IRDQKDITGKN

-160 AKEAGDKIGQGKADA
+160 AKEAGDRIGQGKGDI
-175 RDWATAVGD
+175 RDWATVTGD
-184 AIDAGS
+184 ALDAGS
-190 TLTGFINP
+190 TITGFINP

-236 YGKTGDVDKALQKAG
+236 YGKTGDINKAWQKAG

-265 GLGYG
+265 GLGYS
-270 IGKLRGKVGDE
+270 IGKLRGGVGDD
-281 VNTKNVD
+281 VNAKSAD
-288 DAVETPT
+288 DAVEGST
-295 NAKTNEDGLDINSD
+295 NAKTSEDGLDINSD
-309 TKASQVGSGELTD
+309 AKAAENASHELTD
-322 GVTTQPE
+322 TINTQPE

-339 LNKAS
+339 LNRAS

-371 ESLNRERNPLDDI
+371 ESLNRERNPLDGI

-422 SDPQFREQVD
+422 ADPQFREQVD
-432 KKLAEARSDA
+432 KKLQ
-442 LRSTEARKDFENN
+442 EARKDFENN
-455 GLPNDSKTA
+455 GLPNDSKSA

-478 LPDHVFREREGVESI
+478 LPDHVFRERESADSI

-507 NAAVQAADLG
+507 NAAAQVADMDN
-517 HEIDV
+517 EINA

-585 PQVQQLNEMKR
+585 PQVQELNAMKQ
-596 RVEERAQEIVGDA
+596 RVDERAQEIVADT
-609 NELIRS
+609 NELIHS

-622 VDETKLAEHRQLAE
+622 VDEAKLAEHRQLAE
-636 QNLADA
+636 RNLVEAK
-642 NKYDGKTTYA
+642 KYDGKTTYA
-652 LQEVSKAQT
+652 LQEVSKAQN
-661 PEELKIA
+661 PDELKIA
-668 LERNGETLQ
+668 LERNGETLE

-683 LNIKDIEHAKESI
+683 LDIKDFEHAKESI

-705 LARMTSPSVMFDKGG
+705 LARITSPSVLFDKGG
-720 LNTEHAGL
+720 LNTESAGL
-728 FSEVV
+728 FSELV
-733 NGTGRAAVANEEVAK
+733 NGTGRAAVEGEQIANRLSGIQKALGSDAKKPEVMDNIVDYLEGK
-748 RLGDVQKTLGKDAH
+748 VETL
-762 NREVLDNLIDYW
+762 
-774 QGKRQDFNVPGHEA
+774 NVPGHEA
-788 AAKEV
+788 AAKEI
-793 RQMLDEVKP
+793 RTMLDEVKP

-807 GHGTIED
+807 GYGAIND

-845 SLKSRKKGD
+845 SLKSRKKGG
-854 EEYSR
+854 EEYSK
-859 DVWKVLGTYFDGIN
+859 DVWKVLGDYFNGIN
-873 RAKYIEPPLRKIE
+873 QAKNIEPSLRKIE

-894 ASTEHKNFEAYA
+894 ASSEHKNFEAYA

-911 YINQIKGKNQS
+911 YINQIKGRNQS
-922 NIEKAFDAQFGHNAF
+922 NIEKAFDSQFGHNAF

-1026 DKVSDGLMSMV
+1026 DKVSDGLVSMV

-1054 KGLKLNGT
+1054 KGLKLNGA
-1062 KWERWANEAGLT
+1062 KWERWANEVGLT

-1128 AGFLIRMGLKPIKDV
+1128 AGFLIRTGLKPIKDV

-1152 NDMGKLIAMGAT
+1152 NDMGKLVAMGAT

-1307 NGQKWIKEGSFSAL
+1307 NGQKWLKEGSFSAL

-1351 PKRQDAFNE
+1351 PKRQDALNE

-1380 NSRVKG
+1380 NSKVRG

-1391 ELTSEQRKAASQ
+1391 DLTSEQRKAASR

>member
-39 EEEQKQQQEQQRQAE
+39 EEEQKQQQEQKRQEE

-85 AGVQQAAGKLG
+85 AGIQQGAGKLA
-96 SAVLDTGETIVG
+96 SAVVDTGEAAALASNQIVNAFDQDTNAKAG
-108 GANQLLSPEDDRDAL
+108 KAIMDSAEGAR
-123 KDKVER
+123 K
-129 NKGIHDFFEGGRSW
+129 W
-143 IRDQKDIAGKN
+143 IRDQKDITGKN

-160 AKEAGDKIGQGKADA
+160 AKEAGDRIGQGKGDA
-175 RDWATAVGD
+175 RDWATITGD
-184 AIDAGS
+184 ALDAAS
-190 TLTGFINP
+190 TATGFLNP

-205 TELTGKALAGQ
+205 AELTGKALAGQ
-216 IAKEVAAQGGANA
+216 IAKEVAAQGGVNA

-236 YGKTGDVDKALQKAG
+236 YGKTGDADKALQKAG
-251 EQAATGAIFQGGLE
+251 EQAATGAIFQGSLE

-270 IGKLRGKVGDE
+270 IGKLRGKGVED
-281 VNTKNVD
+281 VNARNAD
-288 DAVETPT
+288 DAVEAPA
-295 NAKTNEDGLDINSD
+295 NAKTSEDGLDINSD
-309 TKASQVGSGELTD
+309 TKAAEPGSHELTD
-322 GVTTQPE
+322 TINTQPE
-329 SRYAGLSTEE
+329 SRYASLSNEE

-363 ELKAQREA
+363 ELKARREA
-371 ESLNRERNPLDDI
+371 ESLNRERNPLDDM
-384 NDEVNGPKSPE
+384 VNEPKSPE
-395 EIARLNEDL
+395 EIAKLNQDL

-413 TEQEKMAYE
+413 TDQEKMAYE
-422 SDPQFREQVD
+422 ADPEFRKQVD
-432 KKLAEARSDA
+432 EKLV
-442 LRSTEARKDFENN
+442 EARKDFENN

-464 QEYLDNIDNGKTDG
+464 QEYLDNIDSGKTDG
-478 LPDHVFREREGVESI
+478 LPDHVFREREGVDSI

-507 NAAVQAADLG
+507 NAAVQAADMG
-517 HEIDV
+517 REIDA

-529 DNTYNQAH
+529 DNTYNRAH

-585 PQVQQLNEMKR
+585 PQVQQLNEMKQ

-615 DPKTFRQ
+615 APKTFRQ
-622 VDETKLAEHRQLAE
+622 VDEAKLAEHRQLAE
-636 QNLADA
+636 QNLAEA
-642 NKYDGKTTYA
+642 KKYDGKTTYA
-652 LQEVSKAQT
+652 LQEVSKAQN

-668 LERNGETLQ
+668 LERDGETLK

-683 LNIKDIEHAKESI
+683 LKVDDFENVKKSV
-696 SKISDTQMA
+696 SQISDTQMA
-705 LARMTSPSVMFDKGG
+705 LARITSPSVLFDKGG
-720 LNTEHAGL
+720 LNTESAGL
-728 FSEVV
+728 FSELV
-733 NGTGRAAVANEEVAK
+733 NGTGRAAVEGEQIANRLSSIQKALGSDAKKPEVMDNIVDYLEGK
-748 RLGDVQKTLGKDAH
+748 VETLS
-762 NREVLDNLIDYW
+762 
-774 QGKRQDFNVPGHEA
+774 VPGHEK
-788 AAKEV
+788 AAKEI
-793 RQMLDEVKP
+793 RTMLDEVKP
-802 WLKEN
+802 WLKES
-807 GHGTIED
+807 GYGTIND

-829 NLFDENQLAK
+829 NLFDESQLAK

-845 SLKSRKKGD
+845 SLKSRKKGG
-854 EEYSR
+854 EEYSK
-859 DVWKVLGTYFDGIN
+859 DVWKVLGDYFNGIN
-873 RAKYIEPPLRKIE
+873 QAKNIEPSLRKIE

-894 ASTEHKNFEAYA
+894 ASAEHKNFETYA

-954 LSPVTALRQMTQEIA
+954 LSPLTALRQMTQEIA
-969 TVANLN
+969 TVGNLN

-1016 LTQSKAGKAF
+1016 LAQSKAGKAF

-1054 KGLKLNGT
+1054 KGLKLNGA

-1128 AGFLIRMGLKPIKDV
+1128 AGFLIRMGLKPIKEV

-1152 NDMGKLIAMGAT
+1152 NDMGKLVAMGAT

-1178 KETDHIPFYDQAQAW
+1178 KETDHIPFYDQIQAW
-1193 FNIEGKSDKERKN
+1193 TNIEGKDEKGFERDQ
-1206 EEKNKVRRS
+1206 KNKFRRS
-1215 PFVTMLFGDGG
+1215 PAMTLLFGDGN
-1226 KNPGLVG
+1226 KNPGLLG
-1233 ALSKQ
+1233 ALAKK
-1238 DKGEGLK
+1238 DKGEGVK

-1267 GIKSVEEGV
+1267 GLKSVEDGV
-1276 VKNDKGNTRFIQN
+1276 VKNDKGNTRFVQN

-1307 NGQKWIKEGSFSAL
+1307 NGQKWLKEGSFSAV
-1321 KDAQQQ
+1321 KESQQQ

-1332 ESSKAREQATEY
+1332 DSSKAREQATEY

-1351 PKRQDAFNE
+1351 PSRKEAYNN

-1369 RNRAQSIISEY
+1369 RNRAQSIVNEY
-1380 NSRVKG
+1380 NGKVKG

-1391 ELTSEQRKAASQ
+1391 ELTSEQRKAAAQ

>member
-39 EEEQKQQQEQQRQAE
+39 EEEQKQQQEQKRQEE

-85 AGVQQAAGKLG
+85 AGVQQAAGKAA
-96 SAVLDTGETIVG
+96 SAVVDTGEALG
-108 GANQLLSPEDDRDAL
+108 LAANQVANAFDQDTNAKAGKAIMDTAENAR
-123 KDKVER
+123 K
-129 NKGIHDFFEGGRSW
+129 W
-143 IRDQKDIAGKN
+143 IRDQKDITGKN

-160 AKEAGDKIGQGKADA
+160 AKEAGDRIGQGKGDI
-175 RDWATAVGD
+175 RDWATVTGD
-184 AIDAGS
+184 ALDAGS

-205 TELTGKALAGQ
+205 AELTGKALAGQ

-236 YGKTGDVDKALQKAG
+236 YGKTGDINKAWQKAG

-270 IGKLRGKVGDE
+270 IGKLRGKGVEDANLRSG
-281 VNTKNVD
+281 D
-288 DAVETPT
+288 DAVEAPT
-295 NAKTNEDGLDINSD
+295 NAKTSEDGLDIKSEGG
-309 TKASQVGSGELTD
+309 TPQTGSGELTD
-322 GVTTQPE
+322 TINTQPE
-329 SRYAGLSTEE
+329 SRYASLSNEE

-344 ALDPQ
+344 ALAPQ

-395 EIARLNEDL
+395 EIAKLNQDL

-432 KKLAEARSDA
+432 KKLAQ
-442 LRSTEARKDFENN
+442 ARKDFENN
-455 GLPNDSKTA
+455 GLPNDSKAA
-464 QEYLDNIDNGKTDG
+464 QEYLDNIDSGKTDG
-478 LPDHVFREREGVESI
+478 LPDHVFKEREGVESI

-507 NAAVQAADLG
+507 NAAVQAADMG
-517 HEIDV
+517 REIDA

-585 PQVQQLNEMKR
+585 PQVQELNAMKQ
-596 RVEERAQEIVGDA
+596 RVDERAQEIVADT
-609 NELIRS
+609 NELIHS

-636 QNLADA
+636 QNLAEA
-642 NKYDGKTTYA
+642 KKYDGKTTYA
-652 LQEVSKAQT
+652 LQEVSKSQN
-661 PEELKIA
+661 PDELKIA
-668 LERNGETLQ
+668 LERNGETLE
-677 KELANQ
+677 KEIANQ
-683 LNIKDIEHAKESI
+683 LNVKDIEHAKESI

-705 LARMTSPSVMFDKGG
+705 LARVTSPSVLFDKGG
-720 LNTEHAGL
+720 LNTESAGL
-728 FSEVV
+728 FSELV
-733 NGTGRAAVANEEVAK
+733 NGTGRAAVEGEEIAK
-748 RLGDVQKTLGKDAH
+748 RLSGIQKALGSDAKKPEVMDNIVDYLEGKVETL
-762 NREVLDNLIDYW
+762 
-774 QGKRQDFNVPGHEA
+774 NVPSHEK
-788 AAKEV
+788 AAKEI
-793 RQMLDEVKP
+793 RTMLDEVKP

-807 GHGTIED
+807 GYGTIND

-829 NLFDENQLAK
+829 NLFDESQLAK

-845 SLKSRKKGD
+845 SLKSRKKGG
-854 EEYSR
+854 EEYSK
-859 DVWKVLGTYFDGIN
+859 DVWKVLGDYFNGIN
-873 RAKYIEPPLRKIE
+873 QAKNIEPSLRKIE

-894 ASTEHKNFEAYA
+894 ASAEHKNFEAYA

-922 NIEKAFDAQFGHNAF
+922 NIEKAFDSQFGHNAF

-954 LSPVTALRQMTQEIA
+954 LSPLAALRQMTQEIA

-1054 KGLKLNGT
+1054 KGLKLNGA

-1178 KETDHIPFYDQAQAW
+1178 KETDHIPFYDQIQAW
-1193 FNIEGKSDKERKN
+1193 TNIEGKDEKGYERDQ
-1206 EEKNKVRRS
+1206 KNKFRRS
-1215 PFVTMLFGDGG
+1215 PAMTLLFGDGN
-1226 KNPGLVG
+1226 KNPGLLG
-1233 ALSKQ
+1233 ALAKK
-1238 DKGEGLK
+1238 DKGEGVK

-1276 VKNDKGNTRFIQN
+1276 VKNDKGNTRFVQN
-1289 QDQGNALKAAIL
+1289 QDQGNTLKAAIL

-1307 NGQKWIKEGSFSAL
+1307 NGQKWLKEGSFSAV
-1321 KDAQQQ
+1321 KESQQS

-1332 ESSKAREQATEY
+1332 DSSKAREQATEY

-1351 PKRQDAFNE
+1351 PSRKEAYDN

-1369 RNRAQSIISEY
+1369 RNRAQSIINEY
-1380 NSRVKG
+1380 NSKVKG

-1391 ELTSEQRKAASQ
+1391 ELTSEQRKAAAQ

>member
-19 ADDEG
+19 ADEEG

-39 EEEQKQQQEQQRQAE
+39 EEEQKQQQEQKRQEE

-85 AGVQQAAGKLG
+85 AGIQQGAGKLA
-96 SAVLDTGETIVG
+96 SAVVDTGEAAALASNQIVNAFDQDTNAKAG
-108 GANQLLSPEDDRDAL
+108 KAIMDSAEGAR
-123 KDKVER
+123 K
-129 NKGIHDFFEGGRSW
+129 W
-143 IRDQKDIAGKN
+143 IRDQKDITGKN

-160 AKEAGDKIGQGKADA
+160 AKEAGDRIGQGKGDA
-175 RDWATAVGD
+175 RDWATITGD
-184 AIDAGS
+184 ALDAAS
-190 TLTGFINP
+190 TATGFLNP

-205 TELTGKALAGQ
+205 AELTGKALAGQ

-236 YGKTGDVDKALQKAG
+236 YGKTGDINKAWQKAG

-270 IGKLRGKVGDE
+270 IGKLRGK
-281 VNTKNVD
+281 NVD
-288 DAVETPT
+288 DANLRSESDAVEAPA
-295 NAKTNEDGLDINSD
+295 NAKTSEDGLDINSD
-309 TKASQVGSGELTD
+309 AKAAETGSHELTD
-322 GVTTQPE
+322 TVSTQPE
-329 SRYAGLSTEE
+329 SRYSGLSTEE

-363 ELKAQREA
+363 ELRAQREA

-395 EIARLNEDL
+395 EIAKLNQDL

-422 SDPQFREQVD
+422 ADPEFRKQVD
-432 KKLAEARSDA
+432 EKLAQ
-442 LRSTEARKDFENN
+442 ARKDFENN
-455 GLPNDSKTA
+455 GLPNDSKGA
-464 QEYLDNIDNGKTDG
+464 EEYLKRLDEGATDT
-478 LPDHVFREREGVESI
+478 LPDTFYKVRHDVESI
-493 GQILGDEQMPKDVR
+493 GQILGDEQMPKEVR

-517 HEIDV
+517 REIDA

-585 PQVQQLNEMKR
+585 PQVQQLNEMKQ
-596 RVEERAQEIVGDA
+596 RVDGRAQEIVGDA
-609 NELIRS
+609 NELIHS
-615 DPKTFRQ
+615 DPKAFRQ
-622 VDETKLAEHRQLAE
+622 VDEAKLAEHRQLAE
-636 QNLADA
+636 QNLAEA
-642 NKYDGKTTYA
+642 KKYDGKTTYA
-652 LQEVSKAQT
+652 LQEVSKAQN
-661 PEELKIA
+661 PDELKIA
-668 LERNGETLQ
+668 LERNGETLK

-683 LNIKDIEHAKESI
+683 LGVDDFENIKKNVSQ
-696 SKISDTQMA
+696 ISDTQMA
-705 LARMTSPSVMFDKGG
+705 LARVTSPSVLFDKGG
-720 LNTEHAGL
+720 LNTESAGL
-728 FSEVV
+728 FSELV
-733 NGTGRAAVANEEVAK
+733 NGTGRAAVEGEQIANRLSSIQKALGSDAKKPEVMDNIVDY
-748 RLGDVQKTLGKDAH
+748 LEGKV
-762 NREVLDNLIDYW
+762 ENL
-774 QGKRQDFNVPGHEA
+774 NVPGHEK
-788 AAKEV
+788 AAKEI
-793 RQMLDEVKP
+793 RTMLDEVKP

-807 GHGTIED
+807 GYGTIND
-814 FYFPHMRENDPKGLA
+814 FYFPHMRDNDPKGLA
-829 NLFDENQLAK
+829 NLFDESQLAK

-845 SLKSRKKGD
+845 SLKSRKKGG
-854 EEYSR
+854 EEYSK
-859 DVWKVLGTYFDGIN
+859 DVWKVLGDYFNGIN
-873 RAKYIEPPLRKIE
+873 QAKNIEPSLRKIE

-894 ASTEHKNFEAYA
+894 ASAEHKNFEAYA

-969 TVANLN
+969 TVGNLN

-1054 KGLKLNGT
+1054 KGLKLNGA

-1128 AGFLIRMGLKPIKDV
+1128 AGFLIRMGLKPFKDA
-1143 KNGNYRLAA
+1143 KNGEWKLAA

-1178 KETDHIPFYDQAQAW
+1178 KGTDHIPFYDQIQAW
-1193 FNIEGKSDKERKN
+1193 TNIEGKDEKGFERDQKN
-1206 EEKNKVRRS
+1206 RFRRS
-1215 PFVTMLFGDGG
+1215 PAMTLLFGDGN
-1226 KNPGLVG
+1226 KNQGLIG
-1233 ALSKQ
+1233 ALTNK
-1238 DKGEGLK
+1238 DKGEGVK
-1245 EFWDKN
+1245 QFWEKN

-1276 VKNDKGNTRFIQN
+1276 VKNDKGNTRFVQN

-1307 NGQKWIKEGSFSAL
+1307 NGQKWLKEGSFSAV
-1321 KDAQQQ
+1321 KESQQQ

-1351 PKRQDAFNE
+1351 PSRKEAYDN
-1360 AKQALQEGN
+1360 AKQAIQEGN
-1369 RNRAQSIISEY
+1369 RNRAQSIVNEY
-1380 NSRVKG
+1380 NSKVKG

-1391 ELTSEQRKAASQ
+1391 ELTSEQRKAAAQ

>member
-39 EEEQKQQQEQQRQAE
+39 EEEQKQQQEQKRQEE

-85 AGVQQAAGKLG
+85 AGIQQGAGKLA
-96 SAVLDTGETIVG
+96 SAVVDTGEAAALASNQIVNAFDQDTNAKAG
-108 GANQLLSPEDDRDAL
+108 KAIMDSAEGAR
-123 KDKVER
+123 K
-129 NKGIHDFFEGGRSW
+129 W
-143 IRDQKDIAGKN
+143 IRDQKDITGKN

-160 AKEAGDKIGQGKADA
+160 AKEAGDRIGQGKGDA
-175 RDWATAVGD
+175 RDWATITGD
-184 AIDAGS
+184 ALDAAS
-190 TLTGFINP
+190 TATGFLNP

-205 TELTGKALAGQ
+205 AELTGKALAGQ

-251 EQAATGAIFQGGLE
+251 EQAVTGAIFQGGLE

-270 IGKLRGKVGDE
+270 IGKLRGKGAEDANLRSE
-281 VNTKNVD
+281 S
-288 DAVETPT
+288 DAVEAPT
-295 NAKTNEDGLDINSD
+295 NTKTSEDGLDINSD
-309 TKASQVGSGELTD
+309 AKAAENASHELTD
-322 GVTTQPE
+322 TINTQPE
-329 SRYAGLSTEE
+329 SRYAGLSNEE

-395 EIARLNEDL
+395 EIAKLNQDL

-422 SDPQFREQVD
+422 ADPEFRKQVD
-432 KKLAEARSDA
+432 EKLAEARSGA
-442 LRSTEARKDFENN
+442 LRSTQARKDFENN

-464 QEYLDNIDNGKTDG
+464 QEYLDNIDSGKTDD

-550 VNDMPGPRQEIER
+550 VNEMPGPRQEIER

-585 PQVQQLNEMKR
+585 PQVQELNAMKQ
-596 RVEERAQEIVGDA
+596 RVDERAQEIVADT
-609 NELIRS
+609 NELIHS

-622 VDETKLAEHRQLAE
+622 VDEAKLAEHRQLAE
-636 QNLADA
+636 QNLAEA
-642 NKYDGKTTYA
+642 KKYDGKTTYA
-652 LQEVSKAQT
+652 LQEVSKAQN
-661 PEELKIA
+661 PDELKIA
-668 LERNGETLQ
+668 LERNGETLE
-677 KELANQ
+677 KELANT
-683 LNIKDIEHAKESI
+683 LNVKDIEHAKESI

-705 LARMTSPSVMFDKGG
+705 LARITSPSVLFDKGG
-720 LNTEHAGL
+720 LNTESAGL
-728 FSEVV
+728 FSELV
-733 NGTGRAAVANEEVAK
+733 NGTGRAAVEGEEIAK
-748 RLGDVQKTLGKDAH
+748 RLGDIKKALGTDGKKP
-762 NREVLDNLIDYW
+762 EVLDNIVDYLE
-774 QGKRQDFNVPGHEA
+774 GKVEHLTVPGHEK
-788 AAKEV
+788 AAKEI
-793 RQMLDEVKP
+793 RGMLDEVKP

-807 GHGTIED
+807 GYGTVNE
-814 FYFPHMRENDPKGLA
+814 FYFPHMRDNDPKGLA

-845 SLKSRKKGD
+845 SLKSRKKGG
-854 EEYSR
+854 EEYSK
-859 DVWKVLGTYFDGIN
+859 DVWKVLGDYFNGIN
-873 RAKYIEPPLRKIE
+873 QAKNIEPSLRKIE

-894 ASTEHKNFEAYA
+894 ASAEHKNFEAYA

-922 NIEKAFDAQFGHNAF
+922 NIEKAFDSQFGHNAF

-954 LSPVTALRQMTQEIA
+954 LSPLTALRQMTQEIA
-969 TVANLN
+969 TVGNLN

-1054 KGLKLNGT
+1054 KGLKLNGA

-1178 KETDHIPFYDQAQAW
+1178 KETDHIPFYDQIQAW
-1193 FNIEGKSDKERKN
+1193 TNIEGKDEKGFERDQ
-1206 EEKNKVRRS
+1206 KNKFRRS
-1215 PFVTMLFGDGG
+1215 PAMTLLFGDGN
-1226 KNPGLVG
+1226 KNPGLLG
-1233 ALSKQ
+1233 ALAKK
-1238 DKGEGLK
+1238 DKGEGVK

-1276 VKNDKGNTRFIQN
+1276 VKNDKGNTRFVQN

-1307 NGQKWIKEGSFSAL
+1307 NGQKWLKEGSFSAV
-1321 KDAQQQ
+1321 KESQQQ

-1332 ESSKAREQATEY
+1332 GSSKAREQATEY

-1351 PKRQDAFNE
+1351 PSRKEAYDN

-1369 RNRAQSIISEY
+1369 RNRAQSIINEY
-1380 NSRVKG
+1380 NSKVRG

-1391 ELTSEQRKAASQ
+1391 DLTSEQRKAASQ
-1403 REIQLNRVVKSSKQ
+1403 REIQLSRVSKSSKQ

>member
-39 EEEQKQQQEQQRQAE
+39 EEEQKQQQEQKRQEE

-85 AGVQQAAGKLG
+85 AGIQQGAGKLA
-96 SAVLDTGETIVG
+96 SAVVDTGE
-108 GANQLLSPEDDRDAL
+108 AAALASNQLVNAFDQDTNAKAGKAIMDSAESAR
-123 KDKVER
+123 K
-129 NKGIHDFFEGGRSW
+129 W
-143 IRDQKDIAGKN
+143 IRDQKDITGKN

-160 AKEAGDKIGQGKADA
+160 AKEAGDRIGQGKGDA
-175 RDWATAVGD
+175 RDWATITGD
-184 AIDAGS
+184 ALDAAS
-190 TLTGFINP
+190 TATGFINP

-205 TELTGKALAGQ
+205 AELTGKALAGQ

-236 YGKTGDVDKALQKAG
+236 YGKTGDINKAWQKAG

-270 IGKLRGKVGDE
+270 IGKLRGRGVEDA
-281 VNTKNVD
+281 NLRNAD
-288 DAVETPT
+288 DAVEAPT
-295 NAKTNEDGLDINSD
+295 SAKTSEDGLDIKSEGG
-309 TKASQVGSGELTD
+309 TPQTASQELTE
-322 GVTTQPE
+322 GVSTQSE
-329 SRYAGLSTEE
+329 SRYAGLSNEE

-395 EIARLNEDL
+395 EIAKLNQDL

-422 SDPQFREQVD
+422 ADPEFRKQVD
-432 KKLAEARSDA
+432 EKLA
-442 LRSTEARKDFENN
+442 EARKDFENN

-464 QEYLDNIDNGKTDG
+464 QEYLNNIDSGKTDG
-478 LPDHVFREREGVESI
+478 LPDHVFKDRGDVESI
-493 GQILGDEQMPKDVR
+493 GQIIGDEQMPKDVR
-507 NAAVQAADLG
+507 NAAVQAADMG
-517 HEIDV
+517 REIDA

-529 DNTYNQAH
+529 DTTYNQAH
-537 AQMDAAYKERLAA
+537 AQMDAAYKERLAQ
-550 VNDMPGPRQEIER
+550 VEDMPGPRQEIER

-585 PQVQQLNEMKR
+585 PQVQELNAMKQ
-596 RVEERAQEIVGDA
+596 RVDERAQEIVADT
-609 NELIRS
+609 NELIHS

-622 VDETKLAEHRQLAE
+622 VDEAKLAEHRQLAE
-636 QNLADA
+636 QNLAEA
-642 NKYDGKTTYA
+642 KKYDGKTTYA
-652 LQEVSKAQT
+652 LQEVSKAQN
-661 PEELKIA
+661 PDELKIA
-668 LERNGETLQ
+668 LERNGETLE

-683 LNIKDIEHAKESI
+683 LDVKDFEHAKESI

-705 LARMTSPSVMFDKGG
+705 LARITSPSVMFDKGG

-733 NGTGRAAVANEEVAK
+733 NGTGKAAVEGEEIAK
-748 RLGDVQKTLGKDAH
+748 RLGDIKKALGSDGKKP
-762 NREVLDNLIDYW
+762 EVLDNIVDYLE
-774 QGKRQDFNVPGHEA
+774 GKVEHLNVPGHEK
-788 AAKEV
+788 AAKEI
-793 RQMLDEVKP
+793 RGMLDEVKP

-807 GHGTIED
+807 GYGTIND
-814 FYFPHMRENDPKGLA
+814 FYFPHMKENDPKGLA
-829 NLFDENQLAK
+829 NMFDESQLAK

-845 SLKSRKKGD
+845 SLKSRKKGG
-854 EEYSR
+854 EEYSK
-859 DVWKVLGTYFDGIN
+859 DVWNVLSTYFDGIN
-873 RAKYIEPPLRKIE
+873 RAKNIEPALRKIE
-886 SVSTQLKL
+886 NVSTQLKL
-894 ASTEHKNFEAYA
+894 AADEHKNFGAYA

-954 LSPVTALRQMTQEIA
+954 LSPLTALRQMTQEIA
-969 TVANLN
+969 TVGNLN

-1054 KGLKLNGT
+1054 KGLKLNGA

-1152 NDMGKLIAMGAT
+1152 NDMGKLVAMGAT

-1178 KETDHIPFYDQAQAW
+1178 KETDHIPFYDQIQAW
-1193 FNIEGKSDKERKN
+1193 TNIEGKDEKGFERDQ
-1206 EEKNKVRRS
+1206 KNKFRRS
-1215 PFVTMLFGDGG
+1215 PAMTLLFGDGA
-1226 KNPGLVG
+1226 KNPGLLG
-1233 ALSKQ
+1233 ALAKK
-1238 DKGEGLK
+1238 DKGEGVK

-1276 VKNDKGNTRFIQN
+1276 VKNDKGNTRFVQN

-1307 NGQKWIKEGSFSAL
+1307 NGQKWLKEGSFSAV
-1321 KDAQQQ
+1321 KESQQQ

-1351 PKRQDAFNE
+1351 PSRKEAYDN

-1380 NSRVKG
+1380 NSKVKG

-1391 ELTSEQRKAASQ
+1391 ELTSEQRKAAAQ

>member
-9 IYGGRWSQVR
+9 IYGGRWSAPR
-19 ADDEG
+19 KDEEG
-24 NRYDNG
+24 SYTDNG

-39 EEEQKQQQEQQRQAE
+39 EEEQKQQQEQKRQEE

-85 AGVQQAAGKLG
+85 AGVQQAAGKAA
-96 SAVLDTGETIVG
+96 SAVVDTGEALG
-108 GANQLLSPEDDRDAL
+108 LAANQVANAFDQDTNAKAGKAIMDTAENAR
-123 KDKVER
+123 K
-129 NKGIHDFFEGGRSW
+129 W
-143 IRDQKDIAGKN
+143 IRDQKDITGKN

-160 AKEAGDKIGQGKADA
+160 AKEAGDRIGQGKGDA
-175 RDWATAVGD
+175 RDWATITGD
-184 AIDAGS
+184 ALDAGS
-190 TLTGFINP
+190 TLTGFLNP

-205 TELTGKALAGQ
+205 AELTGKALAGQ
-216 IAKEVAAQGGANA
+216 VAKEVAAQGGANA

-251 EQAATGAIFQGGLE
+251 EQAATGAIFQGSLE

-270 IGKLRGKVGDE
+270 IGKLRGKGVEDANLR
-281 VNTKNVD
+281 NTD
-288 DAVETPT
+288 DAVEAPT
-295 NAKTNEDGLDINSD
+295 SAKTSEDGLDINSD
-309 TKASQVGSGELTD
+309 TKAAENASHELTSD
-322 GVTTQPE
+322 VSVQPE
-329 SRYAGLSTEE
+329 SRYAGLSNEE

-349 NKEINAELYRRQSE
+349 NKEINAELYRRQAE

-395 EIARLNEDL
+395 EIAKLNQDL

-422 SDPQFREQVD
+422 LDPQFREQVD
-432 KKLAEARSDA
+432 KKLAEAR
-442 LRSTEARKDFENN
+442 KDFENN
-455 GLPNDSKTA
+455 GLPNDSKGA
-464 QEYLDNIDNGKTDG
+464 EEYLKRLDEGATDT
-478 LPDHVFREREGVESI
+478 LPDAFYEVRHDNVDSI
-493 GQILGDEQMPKDVR
+493 GQILGDEQMPKEVR
-507 NAAVQAADLG
+507 SAAVQAADLG

-563 QRLDEQYTKD
+563 QRLDEQYTRD

-585 PQVQQLNEMKR
+585 PQVQELNAMKQ

-615 DPKTFRQ
+615 DPKTFREIDQ
-622 VDETKLAEHRQLAE
+622 DKLAEHRQLAE
-636 QNLADA
+636 QNLAEA
-642 NKYDGKTTYA
+642 KKYDGKTTYA
-652 LQEVSKAQT
+652 LQEVSKAQN
-661 PEELKIA
+661 PDELKIA
-668 LERNGETLQ
+668 LERNGETLE
-677 KELANQ
+677 KELANT
-683 LNIKDIEHAKESI
+683 LNVKDIEHAKESI

-705 LARMTSPSVMFDKGG
+705 LARITSPSVLFDKGG
-720 LNTEHAGL
+720 LNTESAGL
-728 FSEVV
+728 FSELV
-733 NGTGRAAVANEEVAK
+733 NGTGKAAVEGEEIAK
-748 RLGDVQKTLGKDAH
+748 RLGDIKKALGSDGKKP
-762 NREVLDNLIDYW
+762 EVLDNIVDYLE
-774 QGKRQDFNVPGHEA
+774 GKVEHLNVPGHEK
-788 AAKEV
+788 AAKEI
-793 RQMLDEVKP
+793 RGMLDEVKP

-807 GHGTIED
+807 GYGTIND

-829 NLFDENQLAK
+829 NLFDESQLAK

-845 SLKSRKKGD
+845 SLKSRKKGG
-854 EEYSR
+854 EEYSK
-859 DVWKVLGTYFDGIN
+859 DVWNVLSTYFDGIN
-873 RAKYIEPPLRKIE
+873 RAKNIEPSLRKIE

-894 ASTEHKNFEAYA
+894 ASAEHKNFEAYA

-922 NIEKAFDAQFGHNAF
+922 NIEKAFDSQFGHNAF

-954 LSPVTALRQMTQEIA
+954 LSPLTALRQMTQEIA
-969 TVANLN
+969 TVGNLN

-1054 KGLKLNGT
+1054 KGLKLNGA

-1178 KETDHIPFYDQAQAW
+1178 KETDHIPFYDQIQAW
-1193 FNIEGKSDKERKN
+1193 TNIEGKDEKGFERDQ
-1206 EEKNKVRRS
+1206 KNKFRRS
-1215 PFVTMLFGDGG
+1215 PAMTLLFGDGA
-1226 KNPGLVG
+1226 KNPGLLG
-1233 ALSKQ
+1233 ALSKK
-1238 DKGEGLK
+1238 DKGEGVK

-1260 QAKRTTE
+1260 QAKRTAE

-1276 VKNDKGNTRFIQN
+1276 VKNDKGNTRFVQN

-1307 NGQKWIKEGSFSAL
+1307 NGQKWLKEGSFSAV
-1321 KDAQQQ
+1321 KESQQQ

-1332 ESSKAREQATEY
+1332 GSSKAREQATEY

-1351 PKRQDAFNE
+1351 PSRKEAYDN

-1380 NSRVKG
+1380 NSKVKG

-1391 ELTSEQRKAASQ
+1391 ELTSEQRKAAAQ

>member
-19 ADDEG
+19 ADEEG

-39 EEEQKQQQEQQRQAE
+39 EEEQKQQQEQKRQEE

-85 AGVQQAAGKLG
+85 AGIQQGAGKLA
-96 SAVLDTGETIVG
+96 SAVVDTGE
-108 GANQLLSPEDDRDAL
+108 AAALASNQLVNAFDQDTNAKAGKAIMDSA
-123 KDKVER
+123 
-129 NKGIHDFFEGGRSW
+129 EGARKW
-143 IRDQKDIAGKN
+143 IRDQKDITGKN

-160 AKEAGDKIGQGKADA
+160 AKEAGDRIGQGKGDA
-175 RDWATAVGD
+175 RDWATITGD
-184 AIDAGS
+184 ALDAAS
-190 TLTGFINP
+190 TATGFLNP

-205 TELTGKALAGQ
+205 AELTGKALAGQ

-251 EQAATGAIFQGGLE
+251 EQAATGAIFQGSLE

-270 IGKLRGKVGDE
+270 IGKLRGKGVEDA
-281 VNTKNVD
+281 NLRNAD
-288 DAVETPT
+288 DAVEAPT
-295 NAKTNEDGLDINSD
+295 SAKTSEDGLDVNSD
-309 TKASQVGSGELTD
+309 TKAAENASHELTSD
-322 GVTTQPE
+322 VSTQPE
-329 SRYAGLSTEE
+329 SRYSTLSTEE

-349 NKEINAELYRRQSE
+349 NKEINAELYRRQVE

-395 EIARLNEDL
+395 EIAKLNQDL

-422 SDPQFREQVD
+422 ADPEFRKQVD
-432 KKLAEARSDA
+432 EKLA
-442 LRSTEARKDFENN
+442 EARKDFENN
-455 GLPNDSKTA
+455 GLPNDSKGA
-464 QEYLDNIDNGKTDG
+464 EEYLKRLDEGATGI
-478 LPDHVFREREGVESI
+478 LPDTFYKVRHDNVDSI
-493 GQILGDEQMPKDVR
+493 GQILGDEQMPKEVR

-585 PQVQQLNEMKR
+585 PQVQQLNEMKQ

-622 VDETKLAEHRQLAE
+622 VDEAKLAEHRQLAE
-636 QNLADA
+636 QNLAEA
-642 NKYDGKTTYA
+642 KKYDGKTTYA
-652 LQEVSKAQT
+652 LQEVSKAQN
-661 PEELKIA
+661 PDELKIA
-668 LERNGETLQ
+668 LGRNGETLE

-683 LNIKDIEHAKESI
+683 LGVDDFENIKKNVSQ
-696 SKISDTQMA
+696 ISDTQMA
-705 LARMTSPSVMFDKGG
+705 LARVTSPSVLFDKGG
-720 LNTEHAGL
+720 LNTESAGL
-728 FSEVV
+728 FSELV
-733 NGTGRAAVANEEVAK
+733 NGTGRAAVEGEQIANRLSSIQKALGSDAKKPEVMDNIVDY
-748 RLGDVQKTLGKDAH
+748 LEGKV
-762 NREVLDNLIDYW
+762 ENL
-774 QGKRQDFNVPGHEA
+774 NVPGHEK
-788 AAKEV
+788 AAKEI
-793 RQMLDEVKP
+793 RTMLDEVKP

-807 GHGTIED
+807 GYGTIND

-829 NLFDENQLAK
+829 NLFDESQLAK

-845 SLKSRKKGD
+845 SLKSRKKGG
-854 EEYSR
+854 EEYSK
-859 DVWKVLGTYFDGIN
+859 DVWKVLGDYFNGIN
-873 RAKYIEPPLRKIE
+873 QAKNIEPSLRKIE

-894 ASTEHKNFEAYA
+894 ASAEHKNFEAYA

-969 TVANLN
+969 TVGNLN

-1054 KGLKLNGT
+1054 KGLKLNGA

-1091 KATVDTQFITSKV
+1091 KSTVDTQFITSKV

-1143 KNGNYRLAA
+1143 KAGNYRLAA

-1178 KETDHIPFYDQAQAW
+1178 KGTDHIPFYDQIQAW
-1193 FNIEGKSDKERKN
+1193 TNIEGKDEKGFERDQ
-1206 EEKNKVRRS
+1206 KNKFRRS
-1215 PFVTMLFGDGG
+1215 PAMTLLFGDGA
-1226 KNPGLVG
+1226 KNPGLLG
-1233 ALSKQ
+1233 ALAQK
-1238 DKGEGLK
+1238 DKGEGVK
-1245 EFWDKN
+1245 EFWEKN

-1276 VKNDKGNTRFIQN
+1276 VKNDKGNTRFTQN

-1307 NGQKWIKEGSFSAL
+1307 NGQKWLKEGSFSAV
-1321 KDAQQQ
+1321 KESQQS

-1332 ESSKAREQATEY
+1332 ESSKEREQATEY

-1351 PKRQDAFNE
+1351 PSRKEAYDN

-1380 NSRVKG
+1380 NSKVKG

-1391 ELTSEQRKAASQ
+1391 ELTSEQRKAAAQ

>member
-19 ADDEG
+19 ADEDG

-39 EEEQKQQQEQQRQAE
+39 EEEQKQQQEQRRQEE

-85 AGVQQAAGKLG
+85 AGVQQAAGKAA
-96 SAVLDTGETIVG
+96 SAVVDTGEALG
-108 GANQLLSPEDDRDAL
+108 LAANQVANAFDQDTNAKAGKAIMDTAENAR
-123 KDKVER
+123 K
-129 NKGIHDFFEGGRSW
+129 W
-143 IRDQKDIAGKN
+143 IRDQKDITGKN

-160 AKEAGDKIGQGKADA
+160 AKEAGDRIGQGKGDA
-175 RDWATAVGD
+175 RDWATVTGD
-184 AIDAGS
+184 ALDAGS

-198 TRLAVDG
+198 TRMAVDG
-205 TELTGKALAGQ
+205 AELTGKALAGQ

-270 IGKLRGKVGDE
+270 IGKLRGKGAEDT
-281 VNTKNVD
+281 NLRSD
-288 DAVETPT
+288 SDAVEAPT
-295 NAKTNEDGLDINSD
+295 NTRTNEDGLDINSD
-309 TKASQVGSGELTD
+309 AKAAENGSQELTSD
-322 GVTTQPE
+322 ISVQPE
-329 SRYAGLSTEE
+329 SRYAGLSNEE

-371 ESLNRERNPLDDI
+371 DSLNRERNPLDDM
-384 NDEVNGPKSPE
+384 VNEPKSPE
-395 EIARLNEDL
+395 EIAKLNQDL

-432 KKLAEARSDA
+432 KKLAG
-442 LRSTEARKDFENN
+442 ARKDFENN

-464 QEYLDNIDNGKTDG
+464 QEYLDNIDNGKTDD
-478 LPDHVFREREGVESI
+478 LPDHVFKEREGVESI

-507 NAAVQAADLG
+507 NAAVQAADMG
-517 HEIDV
+517 REIDA

-585 PQVQQLNEMKR
+585 PQVQQLNEMKQ

-622 VDETKLAEHRQLAE
+622 VDEAKLAEHRQLAE
-636 QNLADA
+636 QNLAEA
-642 NKYDGKTTYA
+642 KKYDGKTTYA
-652 LQEVSKAQT
+652 LQEVSKAQN
-661 PEELKIA
+661 PDELKIA
-668 LERNGETLQ
+668 LERNGETLK

-683 LNIKDIEHAKESI
+683 LDVKDFEHAKESI

-705 LARMTSPSVMFDKGG
+705 LARITSPSVLFDKGG
-720 LNTEHAGL
+720 LNTESAGL
-728 FSEVV
+728 FSELV
-733 NGTGRAAVANEEVAK
+733 NGTGRAAVEGEEIANRLSSIQKALGSDAKKPEVMDNIVDYLEGK
-748 RLGDVQKTLGKDAH
+748 VETL
-762 NREVLDNLIDYW
+762 
-774 QGKRQDFNVPGHEA
+774 NVPGHEA
-788 AAKEV
+788 AAKEI
-793 RQMLDEVKP
+793 RTMLDEVKP

-807 GHGTIED
+807 GYGTIND
-814 FYFPHMRENDPKGLA
+814 FYFPHMRDNDPKGLA

-845 SLKSRKKGD
+845 SLKSRKKGG
-854 EEYSR
+854 EEYSK
-859 DVWKVLGTYFDGIN
+859 DVWKVLGDYFNGIN
-873 RAKYIEPPLRKIE
+873 QAKNIEPSLRKIE

-894 ASTEHKNFEAYA
+894 ASAEHKNFETYA

-954 LSPVTALRQMTQEIA
+954 LSPLTALRQMTQEIA
-969 TVANLN
+969 TVGNLN

-1054 KGLKLNGT
+1054 KGLKLNGA

-1128 AGFLIRMGLKPIKDV
+1128 AGFLIRMGLKPFKDA
-1143 KNGNYRLAA
+1143 KNGEWKLAA
-1152 NDMGKLIAMGAT
+1152 NDMGKLVAMGAT

-1178 KETDHIPFYDQAQAW
+1178 KETDHIPFYDQIQAW
-1193 FNIEGKSDKERKN
+1193 TNIEDKDEKGFERDQ
-1206 EEKNKVRRS
+1206 KNKFRRS
-1215 PFVTMLFGDGG
+1215 PAMTLLFGDGA
-1226 KNPGLVG
+1226 KNPGLLG
-1233 ALSKQ
+1233 ALAKK
-1238 DKGEGLK
+1238 DKGEGVK

-1276 VKNDKGNTRFIQN
+1276 VKNDKGNTRFVQN

-1307 NGQKWIKEGSFSAL
+1307 NGQKWLKEGSFSAV
-1321 KDAQQQ
+1321 KESQQS

-1332 ESSKAREQATEY
+1332 ESSKEREQAIEY

-1351 PKRQDAFNE
+1351 PSRKEAYDN

-1369 RNRAQSIISEY
+1369 RNRAQSIINEY
-1380 NSRVKG
+1380 NSKVKG

-1391 ELTSEQRKAASQ
+1391 ELTSEQRKAAAQ

>member
-39 EEEQKQQQEQQRQAE
+39 EEEQKQQQEQKRQEE

-85 AGVQQAAGKLG
+85 AGIQQGAGKLA
-96 SAVLDTGETIVG
+96 SAVVDTGE
-108 GANQLLSPEDDRDAL
+108 AAALASNQLVNAFDQDTNAKAGKAIMDSAENAR
-123 KDKVER
+123 K
-129 NKGIHDFFEGGRSW
+129 W
-143 IRDQKDIAGKN
+143 IRDQKDITGKN

-160 AKEAGDKIGQGKADA
+160 AKEAGDRIGQGKGDA
-175 RDWATAVGD
+175 RDWATITGD
-184 AIDAGS
+184 ALDAAS
-190 TLTGFINP
+190 TATGFLNP

-205 TELTGKALAGQ
+205 AELTGKALAGQ

-236 YGKTGDVDKALQKAG
+236 YGKTGDINKSLQKAG

-270 IGKLRGKVGDE
+270 IGKLRGKGVEDTNLRNGDD
-281 VNTKNVD
+281 T
-288 DAVETPT
+288 VEAPT
-295 NAKTNEDGLDINSD
+295 NAKTSEDGLDINSD
-309 TKASQVGSGELTD
+309 AKAAQNSPQELIE
-322 GVTTQPE
+322 GVSTQPE
-329 SRYAGLSTEE
+329 SRYAGLSNEE

-371 ESLNRERNPLDDI
+371 ESLDRERNPLDDI

-395 EIARLNEDL
+395 EIAKLNQDL

-422 SDPQFREQVD
+422 ADPEFRKQVD
-432 KKLAEARSDA
+432 EKLAQ
-442 LRSTEARKDFENN
+442 ARKDFENN
-455 GLPNDSKTA
+455 GLPNDSKSA
-464 QEYLDNIDNGKTDG
+464 QEYLDNIDNGKVDG
-478 LPDHVFREREGVESI
+478 LPDHVFRERDGVDSI
-493 GQILGDEQMPKDVR
+493 GQILGDEQMPKEVR
-507 NAAVQAADLG
+507 NAAVQAADMG
-517 HEIDV
+517 REIDA

-529 DNTYNQAH
+529 DNTYNRAH

-585 PQVQQLNEMKR
+585 PQVQELNAMKQ
-596 RVEERAQEIVGDA
+596 RVDERAQEIVADT
-609 NELIRS
+609 NELIHS

-622 VDETKLAEHRQLAE
+622 VDEAKLAEHRQLAE
-636 QNLADA
+636 KNLAEA

-652 LQEVSKAQT
+652 LQEVSKAQN

-683 LNIKDIEHAKESI
+683 LNVKDIEHAKESI

-705 LARMTSPSVMFDKGG
+705 LARVTSPSVLFDKGG
-720 LNTEHAGL
+720 LNTESAGL
-728 FSEVV
+728 FSELV
-733 NGTGRAAVANEEVAK
+733 NGTGRAAVEGEEIAK
-748 RLGDVQKTLGKDAH
+748 RLGDIKKALGSDGKKP
-762 NREVLDNLIDYW
+762 EVLDNIVDYLE
-774 QGKRQDFNVPGHEA
+774 GKVEHLNVPGHEK
-788 AAKEV
+788 AAKEI
-793 RQMLDEVKP
+793 RTMLDEVKP

-807 GHGTIED
+807 GYGTIND
-814 FYFPHMRENDPKGLA
+814 FYFPHMRDNDPKGLA
-829 NLFDENQLAK
+829 NLFDESQLAK
-839 GELGIG
+839 GELGVG
-845 SLKSRKKGD
+845 SLKSRKKGG
-854 EEYSR
+854 EEYSK
-859 DVWKVLGTYFDGIN
+859 DVWKVLSTYFDGIN
-873 RAKYIEPPLRKIE
+873 RAKNIEPSLRKIE

-894 ASTEHKNFEAYA
+894 ASAEHKNFEAYA

-954 LSPVTALRQMTQEIA
+954 LSPLTALRQMTQEIA
-969 TVANLN
+969 TVGNLN

-1054 KGLKLNGT
+1054 KGLKLNGA

-1178 KETDHIPFYDQAQAW
+1178 KGTDHIPFYDQIQAW
-1193 FNIEGKSDKERKN
+1193 TNIEGKDEKGFERDQ
-1206 EEKNKVRRS
+1206 KNKFRRS
-1215 PFVTMLFGDGG
+1215 PAMTLLFGDGA
-1226 KNPGLVG
+1226 KNPGLLG
-1233 ALSKQ
+1233 ALAKK
-1238 DKGEGLK
+1238 DKGEGVK

-1276 VKNDKGNTRFIQN
+1276 VKNDKGNTRFVQN

-1307 NGQKWIKEGSFSAL
+1307 NGQKWLKEGSFSAV
-1321 KDAQQQ
+1321 KESQQS

-1332 ESSKAREQATEY
+1332 ESSKEREQATEY
-1344 FQRTNKI
+1344 FKRTNSI
-1351 PKRQDAFNE
+1351 PSRKQAYDN

-1369 RNRAQSIISEY
+1369 RNRAQSIINEY
-1380 NSRVKG
+1380 NSKVKG

-1391 ELTSEQRKAASQ
+1391 ELTSEQRKAAAQ

>member
-19 ADDEG
+19 ADEEG

-39 EEEQKQQQEQQRQAE
+39 EEEQKQQQEQKRQEE

-85 AGVQQAAGKLG
+85 AGIQQGAGKLA
-96 SAVLDTGETIVG
+96 SAVVDTGE
-108 GANQLLSPEDDRDAL
+108 AAALASNQLVNAFDQDTNAKAGKAIMDSAENAR
-123 KDKVER
+123 K
-129 NKGIHDFFEGGRSW
+129 W
-143 IRDQKDIAGKN
+143 IRDQKDITGKN

-160 AKEAGDKIGQGKADA
+160 AKEAGDRIGQGKGDA
-175 RDWATAVGD
+175 RDWATITGD
-184 AIDAGS
+184 ALDAAS
-190 TLTGFINP
+190 TATGFINP

-205 TELTGKALAGQ
+205 AELTGKALAGQ

-236 YGKTGDVDKALQKAG
+236 YGKTGDINKAWQKAG
-251 EQAATGAIFQGGLE
+251 EQAATGAIFQGSLE

-270 IGKLRGKVGDE
+270 IGKLRGKGAED
-281 VNTKNVD
+281 VNVRKAD
-288 DAVETPT
+288 DAVEAPANT
-295 NAKTNEDGLDINSD
+295 KTSEDGLDINSD
-309 TKASQVGSGELTD
+309 AKAAESASHELTSD
-322 GVTTQPE
+322 VSTQPE
-329 SRYAGLSTEE
+329 SRYSTLSTEE

-349 NKEINAELYRRQSE
+349 NKEINAELYRRQAD

-395 EIARLNEDL
+395 EIAKLNQDI

-422 SDPQFREQVD
+422 ADPEFRKQVD
-432 KKLAEARSDA
+432 EKLAQ
-442 LRSTEARKDFENN
+442 ARKDFENN

-478 LPDHVFREREGVESI
+478 LPDHVFREREGVDSI

-585 PQVQQLNEMKR
+585 PQVQQLNAMKQ

-622 VDETKLAEHRQLAE
+622 VDEAKLAEHRQLAE
-636 QNLADA
+636 QNLAGA
-642 NKYDGKTTYA
+642 KKYDGKTTYA
-652 LQEVSKAQT
+652 LQEVSKAQN

-668 LERNGETLQ
+668 LERDGETLK

-683 LNIKDIEHAKESI
+683 LGVDDFENIKKNVSQ
-696 SKISDTQMA
+696 ISDTQMA
-705 LARMTSPSVMFDKGG
+705 LARVTSPSVLFDKGG
-720 LNTEHAGL
+720 LNTESAGL
-728 FSEVV
+728 FSELV
-733 NGTGRAAVANEEVAK
+733 NGTGRAAVEGEQIANRLSSIQKALGSDAKKPEVMDNIVDY
-748 RLGDVQKTLGKDAH
+748 LEGKV
-762 NREVLDNLIDYW
+762 ENL
-774 QGKRQDFNVPGHEA
+774 NVPGHEK
-788 AAKEV
+788 AAKEI
-793 RQMLDEVKP
+793 RTMLDEVKP

-807 GHGTIED
+807 GYGTVND

-829 NLFDENQLAK
+829 NLFDESQLAK

-845 SLKSRKKGD
+845 SLKSRKKGN
-854 EEYSR
+854 EEYSK
-859 DVWKVLGTYFDGIN
+859 DVWKVLGDYFNGIN
-873 RAKYIEPPLRKIE
+873 QAKNIEPSLRKIE

-894 ASTEHKNFEAYA
+894 ASAEHKNFEAYA

-954 LSPVTALRQMTQEIA
+954 LSPLTALRQMTQEIA
-969 TVANLN
+969 TVGNLN

-1054 KGLKLNGT
+1054 KGLKLNGA

-1128 AGFLIRMGLKPIKDV
+1128 AGFLIRMGLKPFKDA
-1143 KNGNYRLAA
+1143 KNGEWKLAA
-1152 NDMGKLIAMGAT
+1152 NDMGKLVAMGAT

-1178 KETDHIPFYDQAQAW
+1178 KETDHIPFYDQ
-1193 FNIEGKSDKERKN
+1193 ISLDKHRRQGRER
-1206 EEKNKVRRS
+1206 
-1215 PFVTMLFGDGG
+1215 L
-1226 KNPGLVG
+1226 
-1233 ALSKQ
+1233 
-1238 DKGEGLK
+1238 
-1245 EFWDKN
+1245 
-1251 WQLIVPAGT
+1251 
-1260 QAKRTTE
+1260 
-1267 GIKSVEEGV
+1267 
-1276 VKNDKGNTRFIQN
+1276 
-1289 QDQGNALKAAIL
+1289 
-1301 GKYTTE
+1301 
-1307 NGQKWIKEGSFSAL
+1307 
-1321 KDAQQQ
+1321 
-1327 KIESL
+1327 
-1332 ESSKAREQATEY
+1332 
-1344 FQRTNKI
+1344 
-1351 PKRQDAFNE
+1351 
-1360 AKQALQEGN
+1360 
-1369 RNRAQSIISEY
+1369 
-1380 NSRVKG
+1380 
-1386 AYDGF
+1386 
-1391 ELTSEQRKAASQ
+1391 
-1403 REIQLNRVVKSSKQ
+1403 
-1417 KHKQKSGW
+1417 

>member
-39 EEEQKQQQEQQRQAE
+39 EEEQKQQQEQKRQEE

-85 AGVQQAAGKLG
+85 AGVQQAAGKAA
-96 SAVLDTGETIVG
+96 SAVVDTGEALG
-108 GANQLLSPEDDRDAL
+108 LAANQVANAFDQDTNAKAGKAIMDTAENAR
-123 KDKVER
+123 K
-129 NKGIHDFFEGGRSW
+129 W
-143 IRDQKDIAGKN
+143 IRDQKDITGKN

-160 AKEAGDKIGQGKADA
+160 AKEAGDRIGQGKGDA
-175 RDWATAVGD
+175 RDWATITGD
-184 AIDAGS
+184 ALDAGS
-190 TLTGFINP
+190 TLTGFLNP

-205 TELTGKALAGQ
+205 AELTGKALAGQ

-236 YGKTGDVDKALQKAG
+236 YGKTGDINKAWQKAG

-270 IGKLRGKVGDE
+270 IGKLRGKGAEDANLRSTDE
-281 VNTKNVD
+281 
-288 DAVETPT
+288 AVEATT
-295 NAKTNEDGLDINSD
+295 SAKTSEDGLDINSD
-309 TKASQVGSGELTD
+309 AKAAQNGPQELT
-322 GVTTQPE
+322 GASTVQPE
-329 SRYAGLSTEE
+329 SRYAGLSNEE

-371 ESLNRERNPLDDI
+371 ESLNRERNPLDEI

-395 EIARLNEDL
+395 EIAKLNQDL

-422 SDPQFREQVD
+422 LDPQFREQVD
-432 KKLAEARSDA
+432 KKLAQ
-442 LRSTEARKDFENN
+442 ARKDFENN
-455 GLPNDSKTA
+455 GLPNDSKGA
-464 QEYLDNIDNGKTDG
+464 EEYLKRLDEGATDI
-478 LPDHVFREREGVESI
+478 LPDTFYKVHHDVESI
-493 GQILGDEQMPKDVR
+493 GQILGDEQMPKEVR
-507 NAAVQAADLG
+507 NAAVQAADMG
-517 HEIDV
+517 REIDA

-585 PQVQQLNEMKR
+585 PQVQELNAMKQ
-596 RVEERAQEIVGDA
+596 RVDERAQEIVADT
-609 NELIRS
+609 NELIHS

-622 VDETKLAEHRQLAE
+622 VDEAKLAEHHQLAE

-642 NKYDGKTTYA
+642 KKYDGKTTYA
-652 LQEVSKAQT
+652 LQEVSKAQN

-668 LERNGETLQ
+668 LERNGDTLE
-677 KELANQ
+677 KELANA
-683 LNIKDIEHAKESI
+683 LDVKDFEHAKESI

-733 NGTGRAAVANEEVAK
+733 NGTGRAAVEGEQIANRLSGIKKALGSDAKKPEVMDNIVDYLEGK
-748 RLGDVQKTLGKDAH
+748 VETL
-762 NREVLDNLIDYW
+762 
-774 QGKRQDFNVPGHEA
+774 NVPGHEK
-788 AAKEV
+788 AAKEI
-793 RQMLDEVKP
+793 RTMLDEVKP

-807 GHGTIED
+807 GYGTIND

-854 EEYSR
+854 EEYSK
-859 DVWKVLGTYFDGIN
+859 DVWKVLGDYFNGIN
-873 RAKYIEPPLRKIE
+873 QAKNIEPSLRKIE

-894 ASTEHKNFEAYA
+894 ASAEHKNFEAYA

-954 LSPVTALRQMTQEIA
+954 LSPLTALRQMTQEIA
-969 TVANLN
+969 TVGNLN

-1054 KGLKLNGT
+1054 KGLKLNGA

-1128 AGFLIRMGLKPIKDV
+1128 AGFLIRMGLKPIKDA
-1143 KNGNYRLAA
+1143 KNGEWKLAA
-1152 NDMGKLIAMGAT
+1152 NDMGKLVAMGAT

-1178 KETDHIPFYDQAQAW
+1178 KETDHIPFYDQIQAW
-1193 FNIEGKSDKERKN
+1193 TNIEGKDEKGFERDQKN
-1206 EEKNKVRRS
+1206 RFRRS
-1215 PFVTMLFGDGG
+1215 PAMTLLFGDGN
-1226 KNPGLVG
+1226 KNQGLVG
-1233 ALSKQ
+1233 ALTNK

-1245 EFWDKN
+1245 QFWEKN

-1276 VKNDKGNTRFIQN
+1276 VKNDKGNTRFVQN

-1307 NGQKWIKEGSFSAL
+1307 NGQKWLKEGSFSAV
-1321 KDAQQQ
+1321 KESQQQ

-1332 ESSKAREQATEY
+1332 DSSKAREQATEY

-1351 PKRQDAFNE
+1351 PSRKEAYDN

-1380 NSRVKG
+1380 NSKVRG

-1391 ELTSEQRKAASQ
+1391 ELTSEQRKAAAQ

>member
-19 ADDEG
+19 ADEDG

-39 EEEQKQQQEQQRQAE
+39 EEEQKQQQEQKRQEE

-85 AGVQQAAGKLG
+85 AGVQQAAGKAA
-96 SAVLDTGETIVG
+96 SAVVDTGEALG
-108 GANQLLSPEDDRDAL
+108 LAANQVANAFDQDTNAKAGKAIMDTAENAR
-123 KDKVER
+123 K
-129 NKGIHDFFEGGRSW
+129 W
-143 IRDQKDIAGKN
+143 IRDQKDITGKN

-160 AKEAGDKIGQGKADA
+160 AKEAGDRIGQGKGDA
-175 RDWATAVGD
+175 RDWATITGD
-184 AIDAGS
+184 ALDAGS

-198 TRLAVDG
+198 TRMAVDG
-205 TELTGKALAGQ
+205 AELTGKALAGQ

-251 EQAATGAIFQGGLE
+251 EQAATGAIFQGSLE

-270 IGKLRGKVGDE
+270 IGKLRGKGAEDA
-281 VNTKNVD
+281 NLRSAD
-288 DAVETPT
+288 DTVEAPT
-295 NAKTNEDGLDINSD
+295 SAKTSEDGLDVNSD
-309 TKASQVGSGELTD
+309 NKAAENASHELTE
-322 GVTTQPE
+322 GISTQPE
-329 SRYAGLSTEE
+329 SRYAGLSNEE

-395 EIARLNEDL
+395 EIAKLNQDL

-422 SDPQFREQVD
+422 ADPEFRKQVD
-432 KKLAEARSDA
+432 EKLA
-442 LRSTEARKDFENN
+442 EARKDFENN

-464 QEYLDNIDNGKTDG
+464 QEYLDNIDSGKTDG
-478 LPDHVFREREGVESI
+478 LPDHVFKEREGVESI
-493 GQILGDEQMPKDVR
+493 GQILGDEQMPKGVR
-507 NAAVQAADLG
+507 DAAVQAADLG
-517 HEIDV
+517 REIDV

-585 PQVQQLNEMKR
+585 PQVQQLNEMKQ

-615 DPKTFRQ
+615 DPKAFRQ
-622 VDETKLAEHRQLAE
+622 ADEAKLAEHRQLAE
-636 QNLADA
+636 QNLAEA
-642 NKYDGKTTYA
+642 KKYDGKTTYA
-652 LQEVSKAQT
+652 LQEVSKAQN
-661 PEELKIA
+661 PDELKIA
-668 LERNGETLQ
+668 LDRNGDTLK

-683 LNIKDIEHAKESI
+683 LDVGDFEHAKESI

-705 LARMTSPSVMFDKGG
+705 LARVTSPSVLFDKGG
-720 LNTEHAGL
+720 LNTESAGL
-728 FSEVV
+728 FSELV
-733 NGTGRAAVANEEVAK
+733 NGTGRAAVEGEQIANRLSSIQKALGSDAKNPEVMDNIVDY
-748 RLGDVQKTLGKDAH
+748 LEGKV
-762 NREVLDNLIDYW
+762 ENL
-774 QGKRQDFNVPGHEA
+774 NVPGHEK
-788 AAKEV
+788 AAKEI
-793 RQMLDEVKP
+793 RTMLDEVKP

-807 GHGTIED
+807 GYGTVSE

-845 SLKSRKKGD
+845 SLKSRKKGG
-854 EEYSR
+854 EEYSK
-859 DVWKVLGTYFDGIN
+859 DVWNVLSTYFDGIN
-873 RAKYIEPPLRKIE
+873 RAKNIEPSLRKIE

-894 ASTEHKNFEAYA
+894 ASAEHKNFEAYA

-922 NIEKAFDAQFGHNAF
+922 NIEKAFDAKFGHNAF

-1054 KGLKLNGT
+1054 KGLKLNGA

-1128 AGFLIRMGLKPIKDV
+1128 AGFLVRMGLKPIKDV
-1143 KNGNYRLAA
+1143 KAGNYRLAA

-1178 KETDHIPFYDQAQAW
+1178 KETDHIPFYDQIQAW
-1193 FNIEGKSDKERKN
+1193 TNIEGKDEKGFERDQ
-1206 EEKNKVRRS
+1206 KNKFRRS
-1215 PFVTMLFGDGG
+1215 PAMTLLFGDGA
-1226 KNPGLVG
+1226 KNPGLLG
-1233 ALSKQ
+1233 ALAKK
-1238 DKGEGLK
+1238 DKGEGVK

-1276 VKNDKGNTRFIQN
+1276 VKNDKGNTRFTQN
-1289 QDQGNALKAAIL
+1289 QDQGNAIKAAIL

-1307 NGQKWIKEGSFSAL
+1307 NGQKWLKEGSFSAV
-1321 KDAQQQ
+1321 KESQQQ

-1332 ESSKAREQATEY
+1332 DSSKAREQATEY

-1351 PKRQDAFNE
+1351 PSRKEAYDN

-1380 NSRVKG
+1380 NSKVKG

-1391 ELTSEQRKAASQ
+1391 ELTSEQRKAAAQ

>member
-19 ADDEG
+19 PDEEG

-39 EEEQKQQQEQQRQAE
+39 EEEQKQQQEQKRQEE

-85 AGVQQAAGKLG
+85 AGVQQAAGKAA
-96 SAVLDTGETIVG
+96 SAVVDTGEALG
-108 GANQLLSPEDDRDAL
+108 LAANQVVNAFDQDTNAKAGKAIMDSA
-123 KDKVER
+123 
-129 NKGIHDFFEGGRSW
+129 EGARKW
-143 IRDQKDIAGKN
+143 IRDQKDITGKN

-160 AKEAGDKIGQGKADA
+160 AKEAGDRIGQGKGDA
-175 RDWATAVGD
+175 RDWATITGD
-184 AIDAGS
+184 ALDAGS

-198 TRLAVDG
+198 TRMAVDG
-205 TELTGKALAGQ
+205 AELTGKALAGQ

-236 YGKTGDVDKALQKAG
+236 YGKTGDVDKSLQKAG

-270 IGKLRGKVGDE
+270 IGKLRGKGAEDANLRNE
-281 VNTKNVD
+281 S
-288 DAVETPT
+288 DAVESPT
-295 NAKTNEDGLDINSD
+295 SAKTSEDGLDINSD
-309 TKASQVGSGELTD
+309 TKAAENASHELTD
-322 GVTTQPE
+322 TIPEQPT
-329 SRYAGLSTEE
+329 SRYAGLSNEE

-371 ESLNRERNPLDDI
+371 KSLNRERNPLDDM
-384 NDEVNGPKSPE
+384 VNEPKSPE
-395 EIARLNEDL
+395 EIARLNQDL

-413 TEQEKMAYE
+413 TEQEKMAYDA
-422 SDPQFREQVD
+422 DPEFRKQVD
-432 KKLAEARSDA
+432 EKLAQ
-442 LRSTEARKDFENN
+442 ARKDFENN

-464 QEYLDNIDNGKTDG
+464 QEYLDNIDSGKTDG

-517 HEIDV
+517 REIDV

-585 PQVQQLNEMKR
+585 PQVQELNAMKQ
-596 RVEERAQEIVGDA
+596 RVDERTQEIVADT
-609 NELIRS
+609 NELIHS

-636 QNLADA
+636 QNLAEA
-642 NKYDGKTTYA
+642 KRYDGKTTYA
-652 LQEVSKAQT
+652 LQEVSKAQS

-668 LERNGETLQ
+668 LERNGETLK

-683 LNIKDIEHAKESI
+683 LDVKDFEHAKESI

-705 LARMTSPSVMFDKGG
+705 LARVTSPSVLFDKGG
-720 LNTEHAGL
+720 LNTESAGL
-728 FSEVV
+728 FSELV
-733 NGTGRAAVANEEVAK
+733 NGAGRAAVEGEEIAK
-748 RLGDVQKTLGKDAH
+748 RLGDIKKALGSDGKKP
-762 NREVLDNLIDYW
+762 EVLDNIVDYLE
-774 QGKRQDFNVPGHEA
+774 GKVEHLNVPGHEK
-788 AAKEV
+788 AAKEI
-793 RQMLDEVKP
+793 RGMLDEVKP

-807 GHGTIED
+807 GYGTVSE
-814 FYFPHMRENDPKGLA
+814 FYFPHMRDNDPKGLA

-845 SLKSRKKGD
+845 SLKSRKKGG
-854 EEYSR
+854 EEYSK
-859 DVWKVLGTYFDGIN
+859 DVWNVLSTYFDGIN
-873 RAKYIEPPLRKIE
+873 RAKNIEPSLRKIE

-894 ASTEHKNFEAYA
+894 ASAEHKNFEAYA

-922 NIEKAFDAQFGHNAF
+922 NIEKAFDSQFGHNAF

-954 LSPVTALRQMTQEIA
+954 LSPLTALRQMTQEIA
-969 TVANLN
+969 TVGNLN

-1054 KGLKLNGT
+1054 KGLKLNGA

-1152 NDMGKLIAMGAT
+1152 NDMGKLVAMGAT

-1178 KETDHIPFYDQAQAW
+1178 KETDHIPFYDQIQAW
-1193 FNIEGKSDKERKN
+1193 TNIEGKDEKGFERDQ
-1206 EEKNKVRRS
+1206 KNKFRRS
-1215 PFVTMLFGDGG
+1215 PAMTLLFGDGA
-1226 KNPGLVG
+1226 KNPGLIG
-1233 ALSKQ
+1233 ALAKK
-1238 DKGEGLK
+1238 DKGEGVK

-1276 VKNDKGNTRFIQN
+1276 VKNDKGNTRFVQN

-1307 NGQKWIKEGSFSAL
+1307 NGQKWLKEGSFSAL
-1321 KDAQQQ
+1321 KDTQQQ

-1332 ESSKAREQATEY
+1332 ESSKAREQAVEY
-1344 FQRTNKI
+1344 FQRTNNI
-1351 PKRQDAFNE
+1351 PKRQDAFNQAKE
-1360 AKQALQEGN
+1360 ALREGN
-1369 RNRAQSIISEY
+1369 RNRAQSIIDEY
-1380 NSRVKG
+1380 NSKVKG

-1391 ELTSEQRKAASQ
+1391 ELTSEQRKAAAQ

>member
-9 IYGGRWSQVR
+9 IYGGRWSAPR
-19 ADDEG
+19 KDEEG
-24 NRYDNG
+24 SYTDNG

-39 EEEQKQQQEQQRQAE
+39 EEEQKQQQEQKRQEE

-85 AGVQQAAGKLG
+85 AGVQQAAGKAA
-96 SAVLDTGETIVG
+96 SAVVDTGEALG
-108 GANQLLSPEDDRDAL
+108 LAANQVANAFDQDTNAKAGKAIMDTAENAR
-123 KDKVER
+123 R
-129 NKGIHDFFEGGRSW
+129 W
-143 IRDQKDIAGKN
+143 IRDQKDITGKN

-160 AKEAGDKIGQGKADA
+160 AKEAGDRIGQGKGDA
-175 RDWATAVGD
+175 RDWATITGD
-184 AIDAGS
+184 ALDAGS

-198 TRLAVDG
+198 TRMAVDG
-205 TELTGKALAGQ
+205 AELTGKALAGQ

-236 YGKTGDVDKALQKAG
+236 YGKTGDVNKSLQKAG

-270 IGKLRGKVGDE
+270 IGKLRGKGVEDA
-281 VNTKNVD
+281 NVRNAEADSGALRSTD
-288 DAVETPT
+288 DAVEAPT
-295 NAKTNEDGLDINSD
+295 SAKTSEDGLDINSD
-309 TKASQVGSGELTD
+309 AKAAENASHELTGD
-322 GVTTQPE
+322 VSTQPE
-329 SRYAGLSTEE
+329 SRYSTLSTEE

-395 EIARLNEDL
+395 EIAKLNQDL

-422 SDPQFREQVD
+422 ADPEFRKQVD
-432 KKLAEARSDA
+432 EKLA
-442 LRSTEARKDFENN
+442 EARKDFENN
-455 GLPNDSKTA
+455 GLPNDSKSA
-464 QEYLDNIDNGKTDG
+464 QEYLDNIDSGKTDG
-478 LPDHVFREREGVESI
+478 LPDHVFKEREGVDSI

-585 PQVQQLNEMKR
+585 PQVQELNAMKQQ
-596 RVEERAQEIVGDA
+596 VDERAQEIVGDA

-622 VDETKLAEHRQLAE
+622 VDEAKLAEHRQLAE
-636 QNLADA
+636 QNLAEA
-642 NKYDGKTTYA
+642 KKYDGKTTYA
-652 LQEVSKAQT
+652 LQEVSKAQN
-661 PEELKIA
+661 PDELKIA
-668 LERNGETLQ
+668 LERNGETLE

-683 LNIKDIEHAKESI
+683 LNVKDIEHAKESI

-705 LARMTSPSVMFDKGG
+705 LARVTSPSVLFDKGG
-720 LNTEHAGL
+720 LNTESAGL
-728 FSEVV
+728 FSELV
-733 NGTGRAAVANEEVAK
+733 NGTGRAAVEGEQIANRLSGIQKALGSDAKKPEVMDNIVDY
-748 RLGDVQKTLGKDAH
+748 LEGKV
-762 NREVLDNLIDYW
+762 ENL
-774 QGKRQDFNVPGHEA
+774 NVPGHEK
-788 AAKEV
+788 AAKEI
-793 RQMLDEVKP
+793 RTMLDEVKP

-807 GHGTIED
+807 GYGTIND

-829 NLFDENQLAK
+829 NLFDESQLAK

-845 SLKSRKKGD
+845 SLKSRKKGG
-854 EEYSR
+854 EEYSK
-859 DVWKVLGTYFDGIN
+859 DVWKVLGDYFNGIN
-873 RAKYIEPPLRKIE
+873 QAKNIEPSLRKIE

-894 ASTEHKNFEAYA
+894 ASSEHKNFEAYA

-969 TVANLN
+969 TVGNLN

-1054 KGLKLNGT
+1054 KGLKLNGA

-1178 KETDHIPFYDQAQAW
+1178 KGTDHIPFYDQIQAW
-1193 FNIEGKSDKERKN
+1193 TNIEGKDEKGFERDQ
-1206 EEKNKVRRS
+1206 KNKFRRS
-1215 PFVTMLFGDGG
+1215 PAMTLLFGDGN
-1226 KNPGLVG
+1226 KNPGLLG
-1233 ALSKQ
+1233 ALAKK
-1238 DKGEGLK
+1238 DKGEGVK

-1276 VKNDKGNTRFIQN
+1276 VKNDKGNTRFVQN

-1307 NGQKWIKEGSFSAL
+1307 NGQKWLKEGSFSAV
-1321 KDAQQQ
+1321 KESQQQ

-1332 ESSKAREQATEY
+1332 GSSKAREQATEY

-1351 PKRQDAFNE
+1351 PSRKEAYDN

-1380 NSRVKG
+1380 NSKVKG

-1391 ELTSEQRKAASQ
+1391 ELTSEQRKAAAQ

>member
-9 IYGGRWSQVR
+9 IYGGRWSAPR
-19 ADDEG
+19 KDEEG
-24 NRYDNG
+24 SYTDNG

-39 EEEQKQQQEQQRQAE
+39 EEEQKQQQEQKRQEE

-61 EEKKK
+61 K

-85 AGVQQAAGKLG
+85 AGIQQGAGKLA
-96 SAVLDTGETIVG
+96 SAVVDTGEAAALASNQIVNAFDQDTNAKAG
-108 GANQLLSPEDDRDAL
+108 KAIMDSAEGAR
-123 KDKVER
+123 K
-129 NKGIHDFFEGGRSW
+129 W
-143 IRDQKDIAGKN
+143 IRDQKDITGKN

-160 AKEAGDKIGQGKADA
+160 AKEAGDRIGQGKGDA
-175 RDWATAVGD
+175 RDWATITGD
-184 AIDAGS
+184 ALDAAS
-190 TLTGFINP
+190 TATGFLNP

-205 TELTGKALAGQ
+205 AELTGKALAGQ

-236 YGKTGDVDKALQKAG
+236 YGKTGDINKAWQKAG
-251 EQAATGAIFQGGLE
+251 EQAATGAIFQGSLE

-270 IGKLRGKVGDE
+270 IGKLRGKVGDD
-281 VNTKNVD
+281 VNAKNVD
-288 DAVETPT
+288 DAVEAPT
-295 NAKTNEDGLDINSD
+295 NAKTSEDGLDINSD
-309 TKASQVGSGELTD
+309 AKAAENASHELTSD
-322 GVTTQPE
+322 VSTQPE
-329 SRYAGLSTEE
+329 SRYASLSNEE

-371 ESLNRERNPLDDI
+371 ESLNRERNPLDDM
-384 NDEVNGPKSPE
+384 VNEPKSPE
-395 EIARLNEDL
+395 EIAKLNQDL

-422 SDPQFREQVD
+422 ADPEFRKQVD
-432 KKLAEARSDA
+432 EKLA
-442 LRSTEARKDFENN
+442 EARKDFENN

-464 QEYLDNIDNGKTDG
+464 QEYLDNIDSGKTDG
-478 LPDHVFREREGVESI
+478 LPDHVFKEREGVESI

-585 PQVQQLNEMKR
+585 PQVQQLNEMKQ
-596 RVEERAQEIVGDA
+596 RVDERAQEIVADT
-609 NELIRS
+609 NEMIHS

-622 VDETKLAEHRQLAE
+622 VDEAKLAEHRQLAE
-636 QNLADA
+636 QNLAEA
-642 NKYDGKTTYA
+642 KKYDGKTTYA
-652 LQEVSKAQT
+652 LQEVSKAQN

-668 LERNGETLQ
+668 LERNGETLE

-683 LNIKDIEHAKESI
+683 LGVDDFENIKKSV
-696 SKISDTQMA
+696 SQISDTQMA
-705 LARMTSPSVMFDKGG
+705 LARVTSPSVLFDKGG
-720 LNTEHAGL
+720 LNTESTGL
-728 FSEVV
+728 FSELV
-733 NGTGRAAVANEEVAK
+733 NGTGRAAVEGEEIAK
-748 RLGDVQKTLGKDAH
+748 RLGDIKKALGSDGKKP
-762 NREVLDNLIDYW
+762 EVLDNIVDYLE
-774 QGKRQDFNVPGHEA
+774 GKVEHLNVPGHEK
-788 AAKEV
+788 AAKEI
-793 RQMLDEVKP
+793 RGMLDEVKP

-807 GHGTIED
+807 GYGTIND

-829 NLFDENQLAK
+829 NLFDESQLAK

-845 SLKSRKKGD
+845 SLKSRKKGG
-854 EEYSR
+854 EEYSK
-859 DVWKVLGTYFDGIN
+859 DVWNVLSTYFDGIN
-873 RAKYIEPPLRKIE
+873 RAKNIEPSLRKIE

-894 ASTEHKNFEAYA
+894 ASAEHKNFEAYA

-922 NIEKAFDAQFGHNAF
+922 NIEKAFDAQFGRNAF

-954 LSPVTALRQMTQEIA
+954 LSPLTALRQMTQEIA
-969 TVANLN
+969 TVGNLN

-1054 KGLKLNGT
+1054 KGLKLNGA

-1178 KETDHIPFYDQAQAW
+1178 KGTDHIPFYDQIQAW
-1193 FNIEGKSDKERKN
+1193 TNIEGKDEKGFERDQ
-1206 EEKNKVRRS
+1206 KNKFRRS
-1215 PFVTMLFGDGG
+1215 PAMTLLFGDGA
-1226 KNPGLVG
+1226 KNPGLLG
-1233 ALSKQ
+1233 ALAKK
-1238 DKGEGLK
+1238 DKGEGVK

-1276 VKNDKGNTRFIQN
+1276 VKNDKGNTRFVQN

-1307 NGQKWIKEGSFSAL
+1307 NGQKWLKEGSFSAV
-1321 KDAQQQ
+1321 KESQQQ

-1332 ESSKAREQATEY
+1332 DSSKAREQAVEY

-1351 PKRQDAFNE
+1351 PSRKEAYDN

-1369 RNRAQSIISEY
+1369 RNRAQTIISEY
-1380 NSRVKG
+1380 NSKVKG

-1391 ELTSEQRKAASQ
+1391 ELTSEQRKAAAQ

>member
-1 MTEDEWKQ
+1 MTEDEWRQ
-9 IYGGRWSQVR
+9 IYGGRWSQVS

-39 EEEQKQQQEQQRQAE
+39 EEEQKQQQEQKRQEE

-85 AGVQQAAGKLG
+85 AGIQQGAGKLA
-96 SAVLDTGETIVG
+96 SAVVDTGEAAALASNQIVNAFDQDTNAKAG
-108 GANQLLSPEDDRDAL
+108 KAIMDSAENAR
-123 KDKVER
+123 K
-129 NKGIHDFFEGGRSW
+129 W
-143 IRDQKDIAGKN
+143 IRDQKDITGKN

-160 AKEAGDKIGQGKADA
+160 AKEAGDRIGQGKGDA
-175 RDWATAVGD
+175 RDWATITGD
-184 AIDAGS
+184 ALDAAS
-190 TLTGFINP
+190 TATGFINP

-205 TELTGKALAGQ
+205 AELTGKALAGQ

-236 YGKTGDVDKALQKAG
+236 YGKTGDINKAWQKAG
-251 EQAATGAIFQGGLE
+251 EQAATGAIFQGSLE

-270 IGKLRGKVGDE
+270 IGKLRGKGVEDANLRSE
-281 VNTKNVD
+281 S
-288 DAVETPT
+288 DAVESPT
-295 NAKTNEDGLDINSD
+295 STKTSEDGLDINSD
-309 TKASQVGSGELTD
+309 TKASQTGSGELTES
-322 GVTTQPE
+322 VTAQPT
-329 SRYAGLSTEE
+329 SRYEGLSNEE

-384 NDEVNGPKSPE
+384 SDEVNGPKSPE

-422 SDPQFREQVD
+422 ADPEFRKQVD
-432 KKLAEARSDA
+432 EKLAQ
-442 LRSTEARKDFENN
+442 ARKDFENN
-455 GLPNDSKTA
+455 GLPNDSKAA
-464 QEYLDNIDNGKTDG
+464 QEYLDNIDSGKTDD

-493 GQILGDEQMPKDVR
+493 GQILGDEQMPKEVR
-507 NAAVQAADLG
+507 NAAVQAADMG
-517 HEIDV
+517 REIDA

-585 PQVQQLNEMKR
+585 PQVQELNAMKQ
-596 RVEERAQEIVGDA
+596 RVDERAQEIVADT

-615 DPKTFRQ
+615 DPKTFREIDQ
-622 VDETKLAEHRQLAE
+622 DKLAEHRQLAE
-636 QNLADA
+636 RNLAEA

-652 LQEVSKAQT
+652 LQEVSKAQN

-683 LNIKDIEHAKESI
+683 LNVKDIEHAKESI

-705 LARMTSPSVMFDKGG
+705 LARITSPSVLFDKGG
-720 LNTEHAGL
+720 LNTESAGL
-728 FSEVV
+728 FSELV
-733 NGTGRAAVANEEVAK
+733 NGTGRAAVEGEEIAK
-748 RLGDVQKTLGKDAH
+748 RLGSIKKALGSDGKKP
-762 NREVLDNLIDYW
+762 EVLDNIVDYLE
-774 QGKRQDFNVPGHEA
+774 GKVEHLNVPGHEK
-788 AAKEV
+788 AAKEI
-793 RQMLDEVKP
+793 RDMLDEVKP

-807 GHGTIED
+807 GYGTIND

-873 RAKYIEPPLRKIE
+873 RAKNIEPSLRKIE

-894 ASTEHKNFEAYA
+894 ASAEHKNFEAYA

-922 NIEKAFDAQFGHNAF
+922 NIEKAFDSKFGNNAF

-954 LSPVTALRQMTQEIA
+954 LSPLTALRQMTQEIA

-1054 KGLKLNGT
+1054 KGLKLNGA

-1152 NDMGKLIAMGAT
+1152 NDMGKLVAMGAT

-1178 KETDHIPFYDQAQAW
+1178 KGTDHIPFYDQIQAW
-1193 FNIEGKSDKERKN
+1193 TNIEGKDEKGFERDQ
-1206 EEKNKVRRS
+1206 KNKFRRS
-1215 PFVTMLFGDGG
+1215 PAMTLLFGDGA
-1226 KNPGLVG
+1226 KNPGLLG
-1233 ALSKQ
+1233 ALAKK
-1238 DKGEGLK
+1238 DKGEGVK

-1276 VKNDKGNTRFIQN
+1276 VKNDKGNTRFVQN

-1307 NGQKWIKEGSFSAL
+1307 NGQKWLKEGSFSAV
-1321 KDAQQQ
+1321 KESQQQ

-1332 ESSKAREQATEY
+1332 DSSKAREQATEY

-1351 PKRQDAFNE
+1351 PSRKEAYDN

-1369 RNRAQSIISEY
+1369 RNRARSIINEY
-1380 NSRVKG
+1380 NSKVRG

-1391 ELTSEQRKAASQ
+1391 ELTSEQRKAAAQ

>member
-9 IYGGRWSQVR
+9 VYGNRWAAVK

-24 NRYDNG
+24 NKYDNG

-39 EEEQKQQQEQQRQAE
+39 EEEQKQQQEQKRQEE

-79 TAKGVG
+79 TARGVG
-85 AGVQQAAGKLG
+85 AGVQQAAGKAA
-96 SAVLDTGETIVG
+96 SAVVDTGEALALASNQVVNAFDQDTNAKAGKAIMDSAE
-108 GANQLLSPEDDRDAL
+108 GAR
-123 KDKVER
+123 K
-129 NKGIHDFFEGGRSW
+129 W
-143 IRDQKDIAGKN
+143 IRDQKDITGKN

-270 IGKLRGKVGDE
+270 IGKLRGKVGDD
-281 VNTKNVD
+281 VNAKNAD

-295 NAKTNEDGLDINSD
+295 NAKTSEDGLDINSD
-309 TKASQVGSGELTD
+309 TKASQTGSGELTE
-322 GVTTQPE
+322 GVATQPE
-329 SRYAGLSTEE
+329 SRYASLSNEE

-395 EIARLNEDL
+395 EIAKLNEDL

-422 SDPQFREQVD
+422 LDPKFREQVD
-432 KKLAEARSDA
+432 AKIA
-442 LRSTEARKDFENN
+442 EARKDFENN
-455 GLPNDSKTA
+455 GLPNDSKDA
-464 QEYLDNIDNGKTDG
+464 EEYLKRLDEGATDI
-478 LPDHVFREREGVESI
+478 LPDTFYKVRHDNVDSI
-493 GQILGDEQMPKDVR
+493 GQILGDEQMPKEVR

-517 HEIDV
+517 REIDV

-550 VNDMPGPRQEIER
+550 VNEMPGPRQEIER

-585 PQVQQLNEMKR
+585 PRVQQLNEMKQ

-615 DPKTFRQ
+615 DPKTFREIDQ
-622 VDETKLAEHRQLAE
+622 DKLAEHRQLAE
-636 QNLADA
+636 QNLAEA
-642 NKYDGKTTYA
+642 KKYDGKTTYA
-652 LQEVSKAQT
+652 LQEVSKAQN

-677 KELANQ
+677 KELANA
-683 LNIKDIEHAKESI
+683 LNVKDIEHAKESI

-705 LARMTSPSVMFDKGG
+705 LARITSPSVLFDKGG
-720 LNTEHAGL
+720 LNTESAGL
-728 FSEVV
+728 FSELV
-733 NGTGRAAVANEEVAK
+733 NGTGRAAVEGEQIANRLSGIQKALGSDAK
-748 RLGDVQKTLGKDAH
+748 RPEVMDNIVDYLEGKVETL
-762 NREVLDNLIDYW
+762 
-774 QGKRQDFNVPGHEA
+774 NVPGHEA
-788 AAKEV
+788 AAKEI
-793 RQMLDEVKP
+793 RTMLDEVKP

-807 GHGTIED
+807 GYGTIND

-845 SLKSRKKGD
+845 SLKSRKKGG
-854 EEYSR
+854 EEYSK
-859 DVWKVLGTYFDGIN
+859 DVWKVLGDYFNGIN
-873 RAKYIEPPLRKIE
+873 QAKNIEPSLRKIE

-894 ASTEHKNFEAYA
+894 ASSEHKNFEAYA

-922 NIEKAFDAQFGHNAF
+922 NIEKAFDSQFGHNAF

-954 LSPVTALRQMTQEIA
+954 LSPLTALRQMTQEIA
-969 TVANLN
+969 TVGNLN

-1016 LTQSKAGKAF
+1016 LTQSKTGKAF

-1054 KGLKLNGT
+1054 KGLKLNGA

-1193 FNIEGKSDKERKN
+1193 FNIEGKSDKDRKN

-1307 NGQKWIKEGSFSAL
+1307 NGQKWLKEGSFSAV
-1321 KDAQQQ
+1321 KESQQS

-1332 ESSKAREQATEY
+1332 ESSKEREQATEY
-1344 FQRTNKI
+1344 FKRTNNI
-1351 PKRQDAFNE
+1351 PSRKQAYDN

-1380 NSRVKG
+1380 NSKVRG

>member
-1 MTEDEWKQ
+1 MTQDEFDRIFGGATKNPVTVEQIEANPTKYGYSED
-9 IYGGRWSQVR
+9 
-19 ADDEG
+19 
-24 NRYDNG
+24 
-30 WNPDSSLTY
+30 DSWAET
-39 EEEQKQQQEQQRQAE
+39 EATKRQQQEQQRQEE

-85 AGVQQAAGKLG
+85 AGVQQAAGKAA
-96 SAVLDTGETIVG
+96 SAVVDTGEALALASNQVVNAFDQDTNAKAGKAIMDSAE
-108 GANQLLSPEDDRDAL
+108 GAR
-123 KDKVER
+123 K
-129 NKGIHDFFEGGRSW
+129 W
-143 IRDQKDIAGKN
+143 IRDQKDITGKN

-160 AKEAGDKIGQGKADA
+160 AKEAGDRIGQGKGDI
-175 RDWATAVGD
+175 RDWATVTGD
-184 AIDAGS
+184 ALDAAS
-190 TLTGFINP
+190 TATGFINP
-198 TRLAVDG
+198 TRIAVDG
-205 TELTGKALAGQ
+205 AELTGKALAGQ
-216 IAKEVAAQGGANA
+216 VAKEVAAQGGANA

-270 IGKLRGKVGDE
+270 IGKLRGKVD
-281 VNTKNVD
+281 NDANAKNVD
-288 DAVETPT
+288 DAVEAPT
-295 NAKTNEDGLDINSD
+295 NAKTSEDGLDINSD
-309 TKASQVGSGELTD
+309 TKAPQNGSGELTSD
-322 GVTTQPE
+322 VSVQPE
-329 SRYAGLSTEE
+329 SRYANLSNEE

-432 KKLAEARSDA
+432 KKLAEAR
-442 LRSTEARKDFENN
+442 KDFENN

-464 QEYLDNIDNGKTDG
+464 QEYLDNIDNGKVDG
-478 LPDHVFREREGVESI
+478 LPDHVFREREGVNSI

-517 HEIDV
+517 REIDV

-585 PQVQQLNEMKR
+585 PQVQQLNEMKQ

-622 VDETKLAEHRQLAE
+622 VDEAKLAEHRQLAE
-636 QNLADA
+636 QNLAEA
-642 NKYDGKTTYA
+642 KKYDGKTTYA
-652 LQEVSKAQT
+652 LQEVSKAQN
-661 PEELKIA
+661 PDELKIA
-668 LERNGETLQ
+668 LERNGETLE
-677 KELANQ
+677 KELANT
-683 LNIKDIEHAKESI
+683 LNVKDIEHAKESI

-705 LARMTSPSVMFDKGG
+705 LARVTSPSVLFDKGG
-720 LNTEHAGL
+720 LNTESAGL
-728 FSEVV
+728 FSELV
-733 NGTGRAAVANEEVAK
+733 NGTGRAAVEGEEIAK
-748 RLGDVQKTLGKDAH
+748 RLGDIKKALGSDGKKP
-762 NREVLDNLIDYW
+762 EVLDNIVDYLE
-774 QGKRQDFNVPGHEA
+774 GKVEHLNVPGHEQ
-788 AAKEV
+788 AAKEI
-793 RQMLDEVKP
+793 RGMLDEVKP

-807 GHGTIED
+807 GYGTVSE

-845 SLKSRKKGD
+845 SLKSRKKGG
-854 EEYSR
+854 EEYSK
-859 DVWKVLGTYFDGIN
+859 DVWNVLSTYFDGIN
-873 RAKYIEPPLRKIE
+873 RAKNIEPSLRKIE

-894 ASTEHKNFEAYA
+894 ASAEHKNFEAYA

-922 NIEKAFDAQFGHNAF
+922 NIEKAFDSQFGHNAF

-954 LSPVTALRQMTQEIA
+954 LSPLTALRQMTQEIA
-969 TVANLN
+969 TVGNLN

-1054 KGLKLNGT
+1054 KGLKLNGA

-1178 KETDHIPFYDQAQAW
+1178 KETDHIPFYDQIQAW
-1193 FNIEGKSDKERKN
+1193 TNIEGKDEKGFERDQ
-1206 EEKNKVRRS
+1206 KNKFRRS
-1215 PFVTMLFGDGG
+1215 PAMTLLFGDGN
-1226 KNPGLVG
+1226 KNPGLLG
-1233 ALSKQ
+1233 ALAKK
-1238 DKGEGLK
+1238 DKGEGVK
-1245 EFWDKN
+1245 EFWEKN

-1276 VKNDKGNTRFIQN
+1276 VKNDKGNTRFTQN

-1307 NGQKWIKEGSFSAL
+1307 NGQKWLKEGSFSAV
-1321 KDAQQQ
+1321 KESQQS

-1332 ESSKAREQATEY
+1332 ESSKEREQATEY
-1344 FQRTNKI
+1344 FKRTNNI
-1351 PKRQDAFNE
+1351 PSRKQAYDN

-1369 RNRAQSIISEY
+1369 RNRAQSIINEY
-1380 NSRVKG
+1380 NSKVKG

-1391 ELTSEQRKAASQ
+1391 ELTSEQRKAAAQ

>member
-19 ADDEG
+19 ADEDG

-39 EEEQKQQQEQQRQAE
+39 EEEQKQQQEQKRQEE

-85 AGVQQAAGKLG
+85 AGVQQAAGKAA
-96 SAVLDTGETIVG
+96 SAAVDTGEALALASNQVVNAFDQDTNAKAGKAIMDSAE
-108 GANQLLSPEDDRDAL
+108 GAR
-123 KDKVER
+123 K
-129 NKGIHDFFEGGRSW
+129 W
-143 IRDQKDIAGKN
+143 IRGQKDITGKN

-160 AKEAGDKIGQGKADA
+160 AKEAGDRIGQGKGDA
-175 RDWATAVGD
+175 RDWATITGD
-184 AIDAGS
+184 ALDAAS
-190 TLTGFINP
+190 TATGFINP

-205 TELTGKALAGQ
+205 AELTGKALAGQ
-216 IAKEVAAQGGANA
+216 MAKEVAAQGGANA

-236 YGKTGDVDKALQKAG
+236 YGKTGDINKSLQKAG
-251 EQAATGAIFQGGLE
+251 EQAATGAIFQGSLE

-270 IGKLRGKVGDE
+270 IGKLRGKGVEDANLR
-281 VNTKNVD
+281 NTD
-288 DAVETPT
+288 DAVEAPT
-295 NAKTNEDGLDINSD
+295 SAKTSEDGLDINSD
-309 TKASQVGSGELTD
+309 AKASENASHELTD
-322 GVTTQPE
+322 TINTQPE
-329 SRYAGLSTEE
+329 SRYAGLSNEE

-384 NDEVNGPKSPE
+384 NDEGSGPKSPE
-395 EIARLNEDL
+395 EIARLNQDL
-404 KPGETPKGL
+404 KPSETPKGL

-422 SDPQFREQVD
+422 LDPEFRKQVD
-432 KKLAEARSDA
+432 EKLA
-442 LRSTEARKDFENN
+442 EARKDFENN

-478 LPDHVFREREGVESI
+478 LPDHVFKEREGVDSI

-507 NAAVQAADLG
+507 NAAVQAADMG
-517 HEIDV
+517 REIDA

-585 PQVQQLNEMKR
+585 PQVQELNAMKQ
-596 RVEERAQEIVGDA
+596 RVDERAQEIVADT
-609 NELIRS
+609 NELIHS

-622 VDETKLAEHRQLAE
+622 VDEAKLAEHRRLAE
-636 QNLADA
+636 QNLAEA

-652 LQEVSKAQT
+652 LQEVSKAQN

-683 LNIKDIEHAKESI
+683 LNVKDIEHAKESI

-705 LARMTSPSVMFDKGG
+705 LARITSPSVLFDKGG
-720 LNTEHAGL
+720 LNTESAGL
-728 FSEVV
+728 FSELV
-733 NGTGRAAVANEEVAK
+733 NGTGRAAVEGEEIAK
-748 RLGDVQKTLGKDAH
+748 RLGDIKKALGSDGKKP
-762 NREVLDNLIDYW
+762 EVLDNIVDYLE
-774 QGKRQDFNVPGHEA
+774 GKVEHLNVPGHEK
-788 AAKEV
+788 AAKEI
-793 RQMLDEVKP
+793 RGMLDEVKP

-807 GHGTIED
+807 GYGTVNE
-814 FYFPHMRENDPKGLA
+814 FYFPHMRDNDPKGLA
-829 NLFDENQLAK
+829 NLFDESQLAK

-873 RAKYIEPPLRKIE
+873 RAKNIEPSLRKIE

-894 ASTEHKNFEAYA
+894 ASAEHKNFEAYA

-1054 KGLKLNGT
+1054 KGLKLNGA

-1152 NDMGKLIAMGAT
+1152 NDMGKLVAMGAT

-1178 KETDHIPFYDQAQAW
+1178 KETDHIPFYDQIQAW
-1193 FNIEGKSDKERKN
+1193 TNIEGKDEKGFERDQ
-1206 EEKNKVRRS
+1206 KNKFRRS
-1215 PFVTMLFGDGG
+1215 PAMTLLFGDGN
-1226 KNPGLVG
+1226 KNPGLLG
-1233 ALSKQ
+1233 ALSKK
-1238 DKGEGLK
+1238 DKGEGVK

-1260 QAKRTTE
+1260 QAKRTAE

-1276 VKNDKGNTRFIQN
+1276 VKNDKGNTRFVQN
-1289 QDQGNALKAAIL
+1289 QDQGNAIKAAIL

-1307 NGQKWIKEGSFSAL
+1307 NGQKWLKEGSFSAV
-1321 KDAQQQ
+1321 KESQQQ

-1332 ESSKAREQATEY
+1332 DSSKAREQATEY

-1351 PKRQDAFNE
+1351 PSRKEAYDN

-1369 RNRAQSIISEY
+1369 RNRAQSIINEY
-1380 NSRVKG
+1380 NSKVKG

-1391 ELTSEQRKAASQ
+1391 ELTSEQRKAAAQ

>member
-39 EEEQKQQQEQQRQAE
+39 EEEQKQQQEQKRQEE

-61 EEKKK
+61 EDKKK

-85 AGVQQAAGKLG
+85 AGIQQGAGKLA
-96 SAVLDTGETIVG
+96 SAVVDTGEAAALASNQIVNAFDQDTNAKAG
-108 GANQLLSPEDDRDAL
+108 KAIMDSAENAR
-123 KDKVER
+123 K
-129 NKGIHDFFEGGRSW
+129 W
-143 IRDQKDIAGKN
+143 IRDQKDITGKN

-160 AKEAGDKIGQGKADA
+160 AKEAGDRIGQGKGDA
-175 RDWATAVGD
+175 RDWATITGD
-184 AIDAGS
+184 ALDAAS
-190 TLTGFINP
+190 TATGFLNP

-205 TELTGKALAGQ
+205 AELTGKALAGQ

-251 EQAATGAIFQGGLE
+251 EQAATGAIFQGSLE

-270 IGKLRGKVGDE
+270 IGKLRGKGVEDA
-281 VNTKNVD
+281 NLRNAD
-288 DAVETPT
+288 DAVEAPT
-295 NAKTNEDGLDINSD
+295 SAKTSEDGLDIKSD
-309 TKASQVGSGELTD
+309 AKAAENASHELTD
-322 GVTTQPE
+322 AITTQPE
-329 SRYAGLSTEE
+329 NRYSTLSTEE

-413 TEQEKMAYE
+413 TEREKMAYE

-432 KKLAEARSDA
+432 KKLQ
-442 LRSTEARKDFENN
+442 EARKDFENN

-478 LPDHVFREREGVESI
+478 LPDHVFREREDVESI

-507 NAAVQAADLG
+507 NAAVQAADMG
-517 HEIDV
+517 REIDA

-585 PQVQQLNEMKR
+585 PQVQQLNEMKQ

-622 VDETKLAEHRQLAE
+622 VDEAKLAEHRQLAE
-636 QNLADA
+636 QNLAEA
-642 NKYDGKTTYA
+642 KKYDGKTTYA
-652 LQEVSKAQT
+652 LQEVSKAQN
-661 PEELKIA
+661 PDELKIA
-668 LERNGETLQ
+668 LERNGETLK

-683 LNIKDIEHAKESI
+683 LGVDDFENIKKSV
-696 SKISDTQMA
+696 SQISDTQMA
-705 LARMTSPSVMFDKGG
+705 LARVTSPSVLFDKGG
-720 LNTEHAGL
+720 LNTESAGL
-728 FSEVV
+728 FSELV
-733 NGTGRAAVANEEVAK
+733 NGTGRAAVEGEQIAK
-748 RLGDVQKTLGKDAH
+748 RLGDIKKALGSDGKKP
-762 NREVLDNLIDYW
+762 EVLDNIVDYLE
-774 QGKRQDFNVPGHEA
+774 GKVEHLNVPGHEK
-788 AAKEV
+788 AAKEI
-793 RQMLDEVKP
+793 RGMLDEVKP

-807 GHGTIED
+807 GYGTIND

-845 SLKSRKKGD
+845 SLKSRKKGG
-854 EEYSR
+854 EEYSK
-859 DVWKVLGTYFDGIN
+859 DVWNVLSTYFDGIN
-873 RAKYIEPPLRKIE
+873 RAKNIEPSLRKIE

-894 ASTEHKNFEAYA
+894 ASAEHKNFEAYA

-922 NIEKAFDAQFGHNAF
+922 SIEKAFDAKFGHNAF

-954 LSPVTALRQMTQEIA
+954 LSPLTALRQMTQEIA
-969 TVANLN
+969 TVGNLN

-1054 KGLKLNGT
+1054 KGLKLNGA

-1128 AGFLIRMGLKPIKDV
+1128 AGFLIRMGLKPIKDA
-1143 KNGNYRLAA
+1143 KNGEWKLAA
-1152 NDMGKLIAMGAT
+1152 NDMGKLVAMGAT

-1178 KETDHIPFYDQAQAW
+1178 KETDHIPFYDQIQAW
-1193 FNIEGKSDKERKN
+1193 TNIEGKDEKGFERDQ
-1206 EEKNKVRRS
+1206 KNKFRRS
-1215 PFVTMLFGDGG
+1215 PAMTLLFGDGA
-1226 KNPGLVG
+1226 KNPGLLG
-1233 ALSKQ
+1233 ALAKK
-1238 DKGEGLK
+1238 DKGEGVK

-1276 VKNDKGNTRFIQN
+1276 VKNDKGNTRFVQN

-1307 NGQKWIKEGSFSAL
+1307 NGQKWLKEGSFSAV
-1321 KDAQQQ
+1321 KESQQQ

-1332 ESSKAREQATEY
+1332 GSSKAREQATEY

-1351 PKRQDAFNE
+1351 PSRKEAYDN

-1369 RNRAQSIISEY
+1369 RNRAQSIINEY
-1380 NSRVKG
+1380 NSKVRG

-1391 ELTSEQRKAASQ
+1391 ELTSEQRKAAAQ

>member
-39 EEEQKQQQEQQRQAE
+39 EEEQKQQQEQKRQEE

-85 AGVQQAAGKLG
+85 AGIQQGAGKLA
-96 SAVLDTGETIVG
+96 SAVVDTGE
-108 GANQLLSPEDDRDAL
+108 AAALASNQLVNAFDQDTNAKAGKAIMDSA
-123 KDKVER
+123 
-129 NKGIHDFFEGGRSW
+129 EGARKW
-143 IRDQKDIAGKN
+143 IRDQKDITGKN

-160 AKEAGDKIGQGKADA
+160 AKEAGDKIGQGKGDA
-175 RDWATAVGD
+175 RDWATITGD
-184 AIDAGS
+184 ALDAAS
-190 TLTGFINP
+190 TATGFLNP

-205 TELTGKALAGQ
+205 AELTGKALASQ

-236 YGKTGDVDKALQKAG
+236 YGKTGDINKAWQKAG

-270 IGKLRGKVGDE
+270 IGKLRGKGAEDA
-281 VNTKNVD
+281 NVRSAD
-288 DAVETPT
+288 DAVEAPT
-295 NAKTNEDGLDINSD
+295 STKTGEDGLDINSD
-309 TKASQVGSGELTD
+309 TKAPQNGSQELTEASAA
-322 GVTTQPE
+322 QPE
-329 SRYAGLSTEE
+329 SRYANLSNEE

-371 ESLNRERNPLDDI
+371 DSLNRERNPLDDMI
-384 NDEVNGPKSPE
+384 DEVNGQPKSPE
-395 EIARLNEDL
+395 ELARLNQDL
-404 KPGETPKGL
+404 KEGETPKGL
-413 TEQEKMAYE
+413 TDREKMAYE
-422 SDPQFREQVD
+422 ADPQFREQVD
-432 KKLAEARSDA
+432 KKLQ
-442 LRSTEARKDFENN
+442 EARKDFENN

-464 QEYLDNIDNGKTDG
+464 QEYLDNIDSGKTDG
-478 LPDHVFREREGVESI
+478 LPDHVLRERDGVESI
-493 GQILGDEQMPKDVR
+493 GQILGDEQMPKEVR
-507 NAAVQAADLG
+507 NAAVQAADMG
-517 HEIDV
+517 REIDAR
-522 KLENLMN
+522 LENLMN

-585 PQVQQLNEMKR
+585 PQVQELNAMKQ
-596 RVEERAQEIVGDA
+596 RVDERAQEIVADT
-609 NELIRS
+609 NELIHS
-615 DPKTFRQ
+615 DPNTFRQ

-636 QNLADA
+636 QNLAEA
-642 NKYDGKTTYA
+642 KKYDGKTTYA
-652 LQEVSKAQT
+652 LQEVSKAQN
-661 PEELKIA
+661 PDELKIA
-668 LERNGETLQ
+668 LERNGETLK

-683 LNIKDIEHAKESI
+683 LDVKDFEHAKESI

-733 NGTGRAAVANEEVAK
+733 NGTGKAAVANEEVAK
-748 RLGDVQKTLGKDAH
+748 RLGDVQKMLGKDAH

-774 QGKRQDFNVPGHEA
+774 EGKRKDFNIPGHET

-802 WLKEN
+802 WLEEN
-807 GHGTIED
+807 GFGTIKE
-814 FYFPHMRENDPKGLA
+814 FYFPHMREHDPQGLA
-829 NLFDENQLAK
+829 NLFDESQLAK

-873 RAKYIEPPLRKIE
+873 RAKYIEPALRKIE
-886 SVSTQLKL
+886 NVSTQLKL
-894 ASTEHKNFEAYA
+894 ASSEHKNFEAYA

-922 NIEKAFDAQFGHNAF
+922 NIEKAFDSQFGHNAF

-954 LSPVTALRQMTQEIA
+954 LSPLTALRQMTQEIA
-969 TVANLN
+969 TVGNLN

-1016 LTQSKAGKAF
+1016 LTQGKAGKAF

-1054 KGLKLNGT
+1054 KGLKLNGA

-1152 NDMGKLIAMGAT
+1152 NDMGKLVAMGAT

-1178 KETDHIPFYDQAQAW
+1178 KETGHIPFYDQIQAW
-1193 FNIEGKSDKERKN
+1193 TNIEGKDEKGFERDQ
-1206 EEKNKVRRS
+1206 KNKFRRS
-1215 PFVTMLFGDGG
+1215 PAMTLLFGDGN
-1226 KNPGLVG
+1226 KNPGLLG
-1233 ALSKQ
+1233 ALAKK
-1238 DKGEGLK
+1238 DKGEGVK

-1276 VKNDKGNTRFIQN
+1276 VKNDKGNTRFVQN

-1307 NGQKWIKEGSFSAL
+1307 NGQKWLKEGSFSAV
-1321 KDAQQQ
+1321 KESQQQ

-1332 ESSKAREQATEY
+1332 GSSKAREQATEY
-1344 FQRTNKI
+1344 FQRTNNI
-1351 PKRQDAFNE
+1351 PSRKEAYDN

-1369 RNRAQSIISEY
+1369 RNKAQSIINEY
-1380 NSRVKG
+1380 NSKVKG

>member
-39 EEEQKQQQEQQRQAE
+39 EEEQKQQQEQKRQEE

-85 AGVQQAAGKLG
+85 AGIQQGAGKLA
-96 SAVLDTGETIVG
+96 SAVVDTGEAAALASNQIVNAFDQDTNAKAG
-108 GANQLLSPEDDRDAL
+108 KAIMDSAEGAR
-123 KDKVER
+123 K
-129 NKGIHDFFEGGRSW
+129 W
-143 IRDQKDIAGKN
+143 IRDQKDITGKN

-160 AKEAGDKIGQGKADA
+160 AKEAGDRIGQGKGDA
-175 RDWATAVGD
+175 RDWATITGD
-184 AIDAGS
+184 ALDAAS
-190 TLTGFINP
+190 TATGFLNP

-205 TELTGKALAGQ
+205 AELTGKALAGQ

-236 YGKTGDVDKALQKAG
+236 YGKTGDINKAWQKAG

-270 IGKLRGKVGDE
+270 IGKLRGKGAEDANLRE
-281 VNTKNVD
+281 VD
-288 DAVETPT
+288 DAVEAPT
-295 NAKTNEDGLDINSD
+295 SAKTSEDGLDINSD
-309 TKASQVGSGELTD
+309 AKAAENASHELASD
-322 GVTTQPE
+322 VSTQPE
-329 SRYAGLSTEE
+329 SRYANLSNEE

-371 ESLNRERNPLDDI
+371 DSLNRERNPLDDI

-422 SDPQFREQVD
+422 LDPQFREQVD
-432 KKLAEARSDA
+432 KKLA
-442 LRSTEARKDFENN
+442 EARKDFENN

-493 GQILGDEQMPKDVR
+493 GQILGDEQMPKEVR
-507 NAAVQAADLG
+507 SAAVQAADMG
-517 HEIDV
+517 REIDA

-585 PQVQQLNEMKR
+585 PQVQELNAMKQ
-596 RVEERAQEIVGDA
+596 RVDERAQEIVADT
-609 NELIRS
+609 NELIHS

-622 VDETKLAEHRQLAE
+622 VDEAKLAEHRQLAE
-636 QNLADA
+636 QNLAEA
-642 NKYDGKTTYA
+642 KKYDGKTTYA
-652 LQEVSKAQT
+652 LQEVSKAQN
-661 PEELKIA
+661 PDELKIA
-668 LERNGETLQ
+668 LERNGETLK
-677 KELANQ
+677 KELADQ
-683 LNIKDIEHAKESI
+683 LGVDDFENIKKNVSQ
-696 SKISDTQMA
+696 ISDTQMA
-705 LARMTSPSVMFDKGG
+705 LARVTSPSVLFDKGG
-720 LNTEHAGL
+720 LNTESAGL
-728 FSEVV
+728 FSELV
-733 NGTGRAAVANEEVAK
+733 NGTGRAAVEGEQIANRLSSIQKALGSDAKKPEVMDNIVDY
-748 RLGDVQKTLGKDAH
+748 LEGKV
-762 NREVLDNLIDYW
+762 ENL
-774 QGKRQDFNVPGHEA
+774 NVPGHEK
-788 AAKEV
+788 AAKEI
-793 RQMLDEVKP
+793 RTMLDEVKP

-807 GHGTIED
+807 GYGTIND

-829 NLFDENQLAK
+829 NLFDESQLAK

-845 SLKSRKKGD
+845 SLKSRKKGG
-854 EEYSR
+854 EEYSK
-859 DVWKVLGTYFDGIN
+859 DVWKVLGDYFNGIN
-873 RAKYIEPPLRKIE
+873 QAKNIEPSLRKIE

-894 ASTEHKNFEAYA
+894 ASAENKNFEAYA

-922 NIEKAFDAQFGHNAF
+922 NVEKAFDAKFGHNAF
-937 KKSTGA
+937 KKSTGV

-954 LSPVTALRQMTQEIA
+954 LSPLTALRQMTQEIA
-969 TVANLN
+969 TVGNLN

-1026 DKVSDGLMSMV
+1026 DRVSDGLMSMV

-1054 KGLKLNGT
+1054 KGLKLNGA

-1143 KNGNYRLAA
+1143 KNGNYKLAA
-1152 NDMGKLIAMGAT
+1152 NDMGKLVAMGAT

-1178 KETDHIPFYDQAQAW
+1178 KETDHIPFYDQIQAW
-1193 FNIEGKSDKERKN
+1193 TNIEGKDEKGFERDQ
-1206 EEKNKVRRS
+1206 KNKFRRS
-1215 PFVTMLFGDGG
+1215 PAMTLLFGDGA
-1226 KNPGLVG
+1226 KNPGLLG
-1233 ALSKQ
+1233 ALAKK
-1238 DKGEGLK
+1238 DKGEGVK

-1276 VKNDKGNTRFIQN
+1276 VKNDKGNTRFVQN

-1307 NGQKWIKEGSFSAL
+1307 NGQKWLKEGSFSAV
-1321 KDAQQQ
+1321 KESQQQ

-1332 ESSKAREQATEY
+1332 DSSKAREQATEY

-1351 PKRQDAFNE
+1351 PSRREAYDN

-1380 NSRVKG
+1380 NSKVKG

-1391 ELTSEQRKAASQ
+1391 ELTSEQRKAAAQ

>member
-39 EEEQKQQQEQQRQAE
+39 EEEQKQQQEQKRQEE

-85 AGVQQAAGKLG
+85 AGVQQAAGNAA
-96 SAVLDTGETIVG
+96 SAVVDTGEALG
-108 GANQLLSPEDDRDAL
+108 LAANQVANAFDQDTNAKAGKAIMDTAENAR
-123 KDKVER
+123 K
-129 NKGIHDFFEGGRSW
+129 W
-143 IRDQKDIAGKN
+143 IRDQKDITGKN

-160 AKEAGDKIGQGKADA
+160 AKEAGDRIGQGKGDA
-175 RDWATAVGD
+175 RDWATVTGD
-184 AIDAGS
+184 ALDAGN

-198 TRLAVDG
+198 TRMAVDG
-205 TELTGKALAGQ
+205 AELTGKALAGQ

-251 EQAATGAIFQGGLE
+251 EQAATGAIFQEGIE

-270 IGKLRGKVGDE
+270 IGKLRSKGAEDANLRNG
-281 VNTKNVD
+281 D
-288 DAVETPT
+288 DAVEAPT
-295 NAKTNEDGLDINSD
+295 NAKTSEDGLDINSD
-309 TKASQVGSGELTD
+309 AKAAETGSHELAEASTD
-322 GVTTQPE
+322 GSLRSADTINTQPE
-329 SRYAGLSTEE
+329 SRYASLSNEE

-432 KKLAEARSDA
+432 KKLAEAR
-442 LRSTEARKDFENN
+442 KDFENN

-478 LPDHVFREREGVESI
+478 LPDHVFREREGVDSI
-493 GQILGDEQMPKDVR
+493 GQILGDEQMPKDVH

-585 PQVQQLNEMKR
+585 PQVQQLNEMKQ

-622 VDETKLAEHRQLAE
+622 VDEAKLAEHRQLAE
-636 QNLADA
+636 QNLAEA
-642 NKYDGKTTYA
+642 KKYDGKTTYA
-652 LQEVSKAQT
+652 LQEVSKAQN

-668 LERNGETLQ
+668 LERNGETLE
-677 KELANQ
+677 KELANT
-683 LNIKDIEHAKESI
+683 LNVKDIEHAKESI

-705 LARMTSPSVMFDKGG
+705 LARFTSPSVMFDEGG
-720 LNTEHAGL
+720 LNTESAGL
-728 FSEVV
+728 FSELV
-733 NGTGRAAVANEEVAK
+733 NSIGRAAVEGEQIANRLISIQKALGSDAKKPEVMDNIVDYLEGK
-748 RLGDVQKTLGKDAH
+748 VETL
-762 NREVLDNLIDYW
+762 
-774 QGKRQDFNVPGHEA
+774 NVPGHEA
-788 AAKEV
+788 AAKEI
-793 RQMLDEVKP
+793 RTMLDEVKP

-807 GHGTIED
+807 GYGTIND

-829 NLFDENQLAK
+829 NLFDESQLAK

-845 SLKSRKKGD
+845 SLKSRKKGG
-854 EEYSR
+854 EEYSK
-859 DVWKVLGTYFDGIN
+859 DVWKVLGDYFNGIN
-873 RAKYIEPPLRKIE
+873 QAKNIEPSLRKIE

-894 ASTEHKNFEAYA
+894 ASAEHKNFEAYA
-906 GFLDN
+906 RFLDN
-911 YINQIKGKNQS
+911 HINQIKGKNQS

-954 LSPVTALRQMTQEIA
+954 LSPLTALRQMTQEIA
-969 TVANLN
+969 TVGNLN

-1054 KGLKLNGT
+1054 KGLKLNGA

-1128 AGFLIRMGLKPIKDV
+1128 AGFLIRMGLKPIKDA

-1178 KETDHIPFYDQAQAW
+1178 KGTDHIPFYDQIQAW
-1193 FNIEGKSDKERKN
+1193 TNIEGKDEKGFERDQ
-1206 EEKNKVRRS
+1206 KNKFRRS
-1215 PFVTMLFGDGG
+1215 PAMTLLFGDGA
-1226 KNPGLVG
+1226 KNPGLLG
-1233 ALSKQ
+1233 ALAKK
-1238 DKGEGLK
+1238 DKGEGVK

-1276 VKNDKGNTRFIQN
+1276 VKNDKGNTRFVQN

-1307 NGQKWIKEGSFSAL
+1307 NGQKWLKEGSFSAV
-1321 KDAQQQ
+1321 KESQQQ

-1332 ESSKAREQATEY
+1332 ESSKEREQATEY
-1344 FQRTNKI
+1344 FKRTNSI
-1351 PKRQDAFNE
+1351 PSRKEAYDN

-1369 RNRAQSIISEY
+1369 RNRAQSIINEY
-1380 NSRVKG
+1380 NSKVKG

-1391 ELTSEQRKAASQ
+1391 ELTSEQRKAAAQ
-1403 REIQLNRVVKSSKQ
+1403 REIQLNRVVKSSEQ

>member
-39 EEEQKQQQEQQRQAE
+39 EEEQKQQQEQKRQEE

-85 AGVQQAAGKLG
+85 AGVQQAAGKAA
-96 SAVLDTGETIVG
+96 SAVVDTGEALALASNQVVNAFDQDTNAKAGKAIMDSAE
-108 GANQLLSPEDDRDAL
+108 GAR
-123 KDKVER
+123 K
-129 NKGIHDFFEGGRSW
+129 W
-143 IRDQKDIAGKN
+143 IRDQKDITGKN

-160 AKEAGDKIGQGKADA
+160 AKEAGDRIGQGKADA

-184 AIDAGS
+184 AVDAGS

-198 TRLAVDG
+198 TRMAVDG
-205 TELTGKALAGQ
+205 AELTGKALAGQ

-236 YGKTGDVDKALQKAG
+236 YGKTGDVNKSLQKAG
-251 EQAATGAIFQGGLE
+251 EQATTGAIFQGSLE

-270 IGKLRGKVGDE
+270 IGKLRGKGAEDA
-281 VNTKNVD
+281 NLRNGD
-288 DAVETPT
+288 DAVEAPT
-295 NAKTNEDGLDINSD
+295 SAKTSEDGLDIKSEGG
-309 TKASQVGSGELTD
+309 ASQNGSQELTD
-322 GVTTQPE
+322 AITTRPE
-329 SRYAGLSTEE
+329 SRYTGLSNEE

-395 EIARLNEDL
+395 EIARLNQDL

-422 SDPQFREQVD
+422 ADPEFRKQVD
-432 KKLAEARSDA
+432 EKLAQ
-442 LRSTEARKDFENN
+442 ARKDFENN

-464 QEYLDNIDNGKTDG
+464 QEYLDNIDNGKVDG

-507 NAAVQAADLG
+507 NAAVQAADMG
-517 HEIDV
+517 REIDA

-585 PQVQQLNEMKR
+585 PQVQELNAMKQ
-596 RVEERAQEIVGDA
+596 RVDERAQEIVADT
-609 NELIRS
+609 NELIHS

-622 VDETKLAEHRQLAE
+622 VDEAKLAEHRQLAE
-636 QNLADA
+636 QNLAEA
-642 NKYDGKTTYA
+642 KKYDGKTTYA
-652 LQEVSKAQT
+652 LQEVSKAQN
-661 PEELKIA
+661 PDELKIA
-668 LERNGETLQ
+668 LERNGDTLE
-677 KELANQ
+677 KELANT
-683 LNIKDIEHAKESI
+683 LNVKDIEHAKESV

-705 LARMTSPSVMFDKGG
+705 LARVTSPSVLFDKGG
-720 LNTEHAGL
+720 LNTESAGL
-728 FSEVV
+728 FSELV
-733 NGTGRAAVANEEVAK
+733 NGTGKAAVEGEEIAK
-748 RLGDVQKTLGKDAH
+748 RLGDIKKALGSDGKKP
-762 NREVLDNLIDYW
+762 EVLDNIVDYLE
-774 QGKRQDFNVPGHEA
+774 GKVEHLNVPGHEK
-788 AAKEV
+788 AAKEI
-793 RQMLDEVKP
+793 RDMLDEVKP

-807 GHGTIED
+807 GYGTVSE
-814 FYFPHMRENDPKGLA
+814 FYFPHMRDNDPKGLA

-845 SLKSRKKGD
+845 SLKSRKKGG
-854 EEYSR
+854 EEYSK
-859 DVWKVLGTYFDGIN
+859 DVWNVLSTYFDGIN
-873 RAKYIEPPLRKIE
+873 RAKNIEPSLRKIE

-894 ASTEHKNFEAYA
+894 ASAEHKNFEAYA

-922 NIEKAFDAQFGHNAF
+922 NIEKAFDSQFGHNAF

-954 LSPVTALRQMTQEIA
+954 LSPLTALRQMTQEIA
-969 TVANLN
+969 TVGNLN

-1054 KGLKLNGT
+1054 KGLKLNGA

-1143 KNGNYRLAA
+1143 KAGNYRLAA
-1152 NDMGKLIAMGAT
+1152 NDMGKLVAMGAT

-1178 KETDHIPFYDQAQAW
+1178 KGTDHIPFYDQAQAW
-1193 FNIEGKSDKERKN
+1193 FNIEGKSDKDRKN

-1276 VKNDKGNTRFIQN
+1276 VKNDKGNTRFVQN

-1307 NGQKWIKEGSFSAL
+1307 NGQKWLKEGSFSAV
-1321 KDAQQQ
+1321 KETQQQ

-1332 ESSKAREQATEY
+1332 GSSKAREQATEY

-1351 PKRQDAFNE
+1351 PSRKEAYDN

-1380 NSRVKG
+1380 NSKVKG

-1391 ELTSEQRKAASQ
+1391 ELTSEQRKAAAQ

-1417 KHKQKSGW
+1417 KHKQKYGW

>member
-19 ADDEG
+19 ADEEG

-39 EEEQKQQQEQQRQAE
+39 EEEQKQQQEQKRQEE

-85 AGVQQAAGKLG
+85 AGVQQAAGKAA
-96 SAVLDTGETIVG
+96 SAVVDTGEALALASNQVVNAFDQDTNAKAGKAIMDSAE
-108 GANQLLSPEDDRDAL
+108 GAR
-123 KDKVER
+123 K
-129 NKGIHDFFEGGRSW
+129 W
-143 IRDQKDIAGKN
+143 IRDQKDITGKN

-160 AKEAGDKIGQGKADA
+160 AKEAGDRIGQGKGDI
-175 RDWATAVGD
+175 RDWATVTGD

-205 TELTGKALAGQ
+205 TQLTGKALAGQ
-216 IAKEVAAQGGANA
+216 VAKEVAAQGGANA

-270 IGKLRGKVGDE
+270 IGRLRGKVGDG
-281 VNTKNVD
+281 VNAKAAD
-288 DAVETPT
+288 DASSVARSADEAVEGPT
-295 NAKTNEDGLDINSD
+295 SAKTSEDGLDVNSD
-309 TKASQVGSGELTD
+309 AKAAQTGSRELTE
-322 GVTTQPE
+322 GVSTQPE
-329 SRYAGLSTEE
+329 SRYASLSNEE

-395 EIARLNEDL
+395 EIAKLNEDL

-422 SDPQFREQVD
+422 ADPEFRKQVD
-432 KKLAEARSDA
+432 EKLAQ
-442 LRSTEARKDFENN
+442 ARKDFENN
-455 GLPNDSKTA
+455 GLPNDSKGA
-464 QEYLDNIDNGKTDG
+464 EEYLKRLDEDATDI
-478 LPDHVFREREGVESI
+478 LPDTFYKVRHDVESI
-493 GQILGDEQMPKDVR
+493 GQILGDEQMPKEVR
-507 NAAVQAADLG
+507 NAAVQAADMG
-517 HEIDV
+517 REIDA

-585 PQVQQLNEMKR
+585 PQVQELNAMKQ
-596 RVEERAQEIVGDA
+596 RVDERAQEIVADT
-609 NELIRS
+609 NELIHS

-622 VDETKLAEHRQLAE
+622 VDEAKLAEHRQLAE
-636 QNLADA
+636 QNLAEA
-642 NKYDGKTTYA
+642 KKYDGKTTYA
-652 LQEVSKAQT
+652 LQEVSKAQN

-677 KELANQ
+677 KELANT
-683 LNIKDIEHAKESI
+683 LNVKDIEHAKESI

-705 LARMTSPSVMFDKGG
+705 LARITSPSVLFDKGG
-720 LNTEHAGL
+720 LNTESAGL
-728 FSEVV
+728 FSELV
-733 NGTGRAAVANEEVAK
+733 NGTGRAAVEGEQIANRLSGIQKALGSDAKKPEVMDNIVDYLEGK
-748 RLGDVQKTLGKDAH
+748 VETL
-762 NREVLDNLIDYW
+762 
-774 QGKRQDFNVPGHEA
+774 NVPGHEK
-788 AAKEV
+788 AAKEI
-793 RQMLDEVKP
+793 RTMLDEVKP

-807 GHGTIED
+807 GYGTIND

-829 NLFDENQLAK
+829 NLFDESQLAK

-845 SLKSRKKGD
+845 SLKSRKKGG
-854 EEYSR
+854 EEYSK
-859 DVWKVLGTYFDGIN
+859 DVWKVLGDYFNGIN
-873 RAKYIEPPLRKIE
+873 QAKNIEPSLRKIE

-894 ASTEHKNFEAYA
+894 ASAEHKNFEAYA

-954 LSPVTALRQMTQEIA
+954 LSPLTALRQMTQEIA
-969 TVANLN
+969 TVGNLN

-1037 STMDNI
+1037 STMDNV

-1054 KGLKLNGT
+1054 KGLKLNGA

-1143 KNGNYRLAA
+1143 KAGNYRLAA
-1152 NDMGKLIAMGAT
+1152 NDMGKLVAMGAT

-1178 KETDHIPFYDQAQAW
+1178 KETDHIPFYDQIQAW
-1193 FNIEGKSDKERKN
+1193 TNIEGKDEKGFERDQKN
-1206 EEKNKVRRS
+1206 RFRRS
-1215 PFVTMLFGDGG
+1215 PAMTLLFGDGN
-1226 KNPGLVG
+1226 KNQGLIG
-1233 ALSKQ
+1233 ALTAK
-1238 DKGEGLK
+1238 DKGEGVK
-1245 EFWDKN
+1245 QFWEKN

-1276 VKNDKGNTRFIQN
+1276 VKNDKGNTRFTQN

-1307 NGQKWIKEGSFSAL
+1307 NGQKWLKEGSFSAV
-1321 KDAQQQ
+1321 KESQQS

-1332 ESSKAREQATEY
+1332 ESSKEREQATEY
-1344 FQRTNKI
+1344 FKRTNSVPSRK
-1351 PKRQDAFNE
+1351 QAYDN

-1380 NSRVKG
+1380 NSKVKG

-1391 ELTSEQRKAASQ
+1391 ELTSEQRKAVSQ

>member
-19 ADDEG
+19 ADEEG

-39 EEEQKQQQEQQRQAE
+39 EEEQKQQQEQKRQEE

-85 AGVQQAAGKLG
+85 AGVQQAAGKAA
-96 SAVLDTGETIVG
+96 SAVVDTGEALG
-108 GANQLLSPEDDRDAL
+108 LAANQVANAFDQDTNAKAGKAIMDTAENAR
-123 KDKVER
+123 K
-129 NKGIHDFFEGGRSW
+129 W
-143 IRDQKDIAGKN
+143 IRDQKDITGKN

-160 AKEAGDKIGQGKADA
+160 AKEAGDRIGQGKGDA

-184 AIDAGS
+184 AVDAGS

-198 TRLAVDG
+198 TRMAVDG
-205 TELTGKALAGQ
+205 AELTGKALAGQ

-236 YGKTGDVDKALQKAG
+236 YGKTGDVNKSLQKAG

-270 IGKLRGKVGDE
+270 ISKLRGKGVEDANLRE
-281 VNTKNVD
+281 VD
-288 DAVETPT
+288 DAVEAPT
-295 NAKTNEDGLDINSD
+295 SAKTSEDGLDINSD
-309 TKASQVGSGELTD
+309 AKAAETGSHELTSD
-322 GVTTQPE
+322 VSVQPE
-329 SRYAGLSTEE
+329 SRYAGLSNEE

-395 EIARLNEDL
+395 EIAKLNQDL

-422 SDPQFREQVD
+422 ADPQFREQVD
-432 KKLAEARSDA
+432 KKLA
-442 LRSTEARKDFENN
+442 EARKDFENN

-464 QEYLDNIDNGKTDG
+464 QEYLDNIDNGRTDG

-493 GQILGDEQMPKDVR
+493 GQIIGDEQMPKDVR
-507 NAAVQAADLG
+507 NAAVQAADMG
-517 HEIDV
+517 REIDA

-585 PQVQQLNEMKR
+585 PQVQELNAMKQ
-596 RVEERAQEIVGDA
+596 RVDERAQEIVADT
-609 NELIRS
+609 NELIHS
-615 DPKTFRQ
+615 DPKAFRQ

-636 QNLADA
+636 QNLAEA
-642 NKYDGKTTYA
+642 KKYDGKTTYA
-652 LQEVSKAQT
+652 LQEVSKAQN

-668 LERNGETLQ
+668 LERNGETLE
-677 KELANQ
+677 KELANT
-683 LNIKDIEHAKESI
+683 LNAKDIEHAKESI

-705 LARMTSPSVMFDKGG
+705 LARITSPSVLFDKGG
-720 LNTEHAGL
+720 LNTESAGI
-728 FSEVV
+728 FSELV
-733 NGTGRAAVANEEVAK
+733 NGTGKAAAEGEEIAK
-748 RLGDVQKTLGKDAH
+748 RLGDIKKALGSDGKKP
-762 NREVLDNLIDYW
+762 EVLDNVVDYLE
-774 QGKRQDFNVPGHEA
+774 GKVEHLNVPGHEK
-788 AAKEV
+788 AAKEI
-793 RQMLDEVKP
+793 RTMLDEVKP

-807 GHGTIED
+807 GYGTIND

-829 NLFDENQLAK
+829 NLFDESQLAK
-839 GELGIG
+839 GELGVG
-845 SLKSRKKGD
+845 SLKSRKKGG
-854 EEYSR
+854 EEYSK
-859 DVWKVLGTYFDGIN
+859 DVWKVLGDYFNGIN
-873 RAKYIEPPLRKIE
+873 QAKNIEPSLRKIE

-894 ASTEHKNFEAYA
+894 ASAEHKNFEAYA

-922 NIEKAFDAQFGHNAF
+922 NIEKAFDSQFGHNAF

-954 LSPVTALRQMTQEIA
+954 LSPLTALRQMTQEIA
-969 TVANLN
+969 TVGNLN

-1054 KGLKLNGT
+1054 KGLKLNGA

-1178 KETDHIPFYDQAQAW
+1178 KETDHIPFYDQIQAW
-1193 FNIEGKSDKERKN
+1193 TNIEGKDEKGFERDQ
-1206 EEKNKVRRS
+1206 KNKFRRS
-1215 PFVTMLFGDGG
+1215 PAMTLLFGDGA
-1226 KNPGLVG
+1226 KNPGLLG
-1233 ALSKQ
+1233 ALAKK
-1238 DKGEGLK
+1238 DKGEGVK

-1307 NGQKWIKEGSFSAL
+1307 NGQKWLKEGSFSAV
-1321 KDAQQQ
+1321 KESQQQ

-1351 PKRQDAFNE
+1351 PSRKEAYDN

-1369 RNRAQSIISEY
+1369 RNRAQSIINEY
-1380 NSRVKG
+1380 NSKVKG

-1391 ELTSEQRKAASQ
+1391 ELTSEQRKAAAQ

>member
-19 ADDEG
+19 ADEEG

-39 EEEQKQQQEQQRQAE
+39 EEEQKQQQEQKRQEE

-85 AGVQQAAGKLG
+85 AGVQQAAGKAA
-96 SAVLDTGETIVG
+96 SAVVDTGEALALASNQVVNAFDQDTNAKAGKAIMDSAE
-108 GANQLLSPEDDRDAL
+108 GAR
-123 KDKVER
+123 K
-129 NKGIHDFFEGGRSW
+129 W
-143 IRDQKDIAGKN
+143 IRDQKDITGKN

-160 AKEAGDKIGQGKADA
+160 AKEAGDRIGQGKGDA
-175 RDWATAVGD
+175 RDWATITGD
-184 AIDAGS
+184 ALDAAS
-190 TLTGFINP
+190 TATGFLNP
-198 TRLAVDG
+198 TRMAVDG
-205 TELTGKALAGQ
+205 AELTGKALAGQ

-236 YGKTGDVDKALQKAG
+236 YGKTGDINKAWQKAG
-251 EQAATGAIFQGGLE
+251 EQAATGAIFQGSLE

-270 IGKLRGKVGDE
+270 IGKLRGKGIDDA
-281 VNTKNVD
+281 NLRNAN
-288 DAVETPT
+288 DAVEAPT
-295 NAKTNEDGLDINSD
+295 SAKTSEDGLDINSD
-309 TKASQVGSGELTD
+309 TKAAENASHELTSD
-322 GVTTQPE
+322 VSVQPE
-329 SRYAGLSTEE
+329 SRYAGLSNEE

-371 ESLNRERNPLDDI
+371 DSLNRERNPLDDI

-422 SDPQFREQVD
+422 LDPKFREQVD
-432 KKLAEARSDA
+432 AKLA
-442 LRSTEARKDFENN
+442 EARKDFENN
-455 GLPNDSKTA
+455 GLPNDSKGA
-464 QEYLDNIDNGKTDG
+464 EEYLRRLDEGATDT
-478 LPDHVFREREGVESI
+478 LPDTFYKVRHDNVESI
-493 GQILGDEQMPKDVR
+493 GQILGDEQMPKEVR

-517 HEIDV
+517 REIDV

-585 PQVQQLNEMKR
+585 PQVQQLNEMKQ

-615 DPKTFRQ
+615 DPKTFREIDQ
-622 VDETKLAEHRQLAE
+622 GKLAEHRQLAE

-652 LQEVSKAQT
+652 LQEVSKVQN

-677 KELANQ
+677 KELANT
-683 LNIKDIEHAKESI
+683 LNVKDIEHAKESI

-705 LARMTSPSVMFDKGG
+705 LARITSPSVLFDKGG
-720 LNTEHAGL
+720 LNTESAGL
-728 FSEVV
+728 FSELV
-733 NGTGRAAVANEEVAK
+733 NGTGRAAVEGEQIANRLSGIQKALGSDAKKPEVMDNIVDYLEGK
-748 RLGDVQKTLGKDAH
+748 VVTL
-762 NREVLDNLIDYW
+762 
-774 QGKRQDFNVPGHEA
+774 NVPGHEA
-788 AAKEV
+788 AAKEI
-793 RQMLDEVKP
+793 RTMLDEVKP

-807 GHGTIED
+807 GYGTISD

-845 SLKSRKKGD
+845 SLKSRKKGG
-854 EEYSR
+854 EEYSK
-859 DVWKVLGTYFDGIN
+859 DVWKVLGDYFNGIN
-873 RAKYIEPPLRKIE
+873 QAKNIEPSLRKIE

-894 ASTEHKNFEAYA
+894 ASAEHKNFEAYA

-954 LSPVTALRQMTQEIA
+954 LSPLTALRQMTQEIA
-969 TVANLN
+969 TVGNLN

-1054 KGLKLNGT
+1054 KGLKLNGA

-1178 KETDHIPFYDQAQAW
+1178 KETDHIPFYDQIQAW
-1193 FNIEGKSDKERKN
+1193 TNIEGKDEKGFERDQ
-1206 EEKNKVRRS
+1206 KNKFRRS
-1215 PFVTMLFGDGG
+1215 PAMTLLFGDGN
-1226 KNPGLVG
+1226 KNPGLLG
-1233 ALSKQ
+1233 ALAKK
-1238 DKGEGLK
+1238 DKGEGVK
-1245 EFWDKN
+1245 EFWEKN

-1276 VKNDKGNTRFIQN
+1276 VKNDKGNTRFTQN

-1307 NGQKWIKEGSFSAL
+1307 NGQKWLKEGSFSAV
-1321 KDAQQQ
+1321 KESQQS

-1332 ESSKAREQATEY
+1332 ESSKEREQATEY
-1344 FQRTNKI
+1344 FKRTNNI
-1351 PKRQDAFNE
+1351 PSRKQAYDN

-1369 RNRAQSIISEY
+1369 RNRAQSIINEY
-1380 NSRVKG
+1380 NSKVKG